1 MKGCFEHN
9 EKTKEH
15 IRKRLLKKSCIF
27 ALGITKT
34 KFHIVMNKF
43 HKLGLVVM
51 AVVVMCGYSLRVS
64 AQQLKAENIDAVVKA
79 MTLEEKCHMVLGRG
93 MHFNDDAKFP
103 GTAGSTFSVDRLGI
117 PETYCAD
124 SQQGLRMSATRAWD
138 HNDYYPTDFVASMTL
153 ASTWDRE
160 AAFKVGQ
167 GIGNEVREFGLDWIL
182 SPAMNLIRN
191 PLCGRNHE
199 YYSEDPYLSGT
210 IAAGYVNG
218 VQSEGTAACPK
229 HFVANNQETNRN
241 NNISQVSQRALREIY
256 LKAFELMVKESNPW
270 TIMTS
275 YNKLNGP
282 YAVQN
287 YELLTT
293 IVRDEWGWKGMY
305 VSDWNAGDDAVAAML
320 AGNDMLQ
327 PGQDKQYQAILEAAK
342 NGKLPMEVLDANV
355 KRILEYV
362 IKTHNFK
369 NYKYSNEPD
378 LKAHAQTVR
387 EVGADGIVLLKN
399 SGILPLTGKRVALF
413 GCTSYDW
420 ISGGSGF
427 GGTSVG
433 HYTVSIIEGM
443 RSAGYEVY
451 KPLIATYTKHLAAEE
466 KRLFPNGRPPFSL
479 MPPARADEKQFT
491 SEELNAAI
499 EGSDV
504 AIISLG
510 RKSGEA
516 ADRSESDFY
525 LKEGEAQLIKAVSE
539 AYHAKGKQVVVLLD
553 ICSPIDVAS
562 WQDQVDA
569 LVCTWQG
576 GQESGFS
583 VADVLSGKV
592 NPSGKLPM
600 TFQIKYGDAYA
611 DKNFPANVDDK
622 TLGAM
627 FMWGYNKDQAP
638 KERQP
643 QANID
648 YTNYEEDIYVG
659 YRYFDSFGKPVA
671 YPFGFGLSYTTFAYE
686 NMSVSEANGV
696 YTVKI
701 DVKNTGKCAGRNVVE
716 LFVAAPNSK
725 KLNKPEKELRNYAK
739 TKCLKPGETE
749 TVAMQVKTEDLAS
762 FNEKASAWKTDAGL
776 YTFMICS
783 SASDVEA
790 QATAKVKAWTK
801 KVHNVMQPNVKLN
814 LLKR

>member
-1 MKGCFEHN
+1 
-9 EKTKEH
+9 
-15 IRKRLLKKSCIF
+15 
-27 ALGITKT
+27 
-34 KFHIVMNKF
+34 MN
-43 HKLGLVVM
+43 
-51 AVVVMCGYSLRVS
+51 
-64 AQQLKAENIDAVVKA
+64 
-79 MTLEEKCHMVLGRG
+79 
-93 MHFNDDAKFP
+93 
-103 GTAGSTFSVDRLGI
+103 
-117 PETYCAD
+117 
-124 SQQGLRMSATRAWD
+124 ATRAWD

-210 IAAGYVNG
+210 IAAGYVRG

-256 LKAFELMVKESNPW
+256 LKAFEIMVKESDPW

-287 YELLTT
+287 RELLTT
-293 IVRDEWGWKGMY
+293 IVRDEWGWKGMF

-327 PGQDKQYQAILEAAK
+327 PGQDKQYQAIFEAAK
-342 NGKLPMEVLDANV
+342 SGKLPMEVLDANV

-369 NYKYSNEPD
+369 GYKYNNEPD

-387 EVGADGIVLLKN
+387 QVGADGIVLLKN
-399 SGILPLTGKRVALF
+399 SGILPLMGKRVALF

-433 HYTVSIIEGM
+433 HYTVSLVEGM

-451 KPLIATYTKHLAAEE
+451 KPLIRAYTQHIAAEE

-491 SEELNAAI
+491 ADELNAAI

-516 ADRSESDFY
+516 ADRSEADFY
-525 LKEGEAQLIKAVSE
+525 LKEGEAKLIKAVSE
-539 AYHAKGKQVVVLLD
+539 AYHAKGKQVIVLLD

-562 WQDQVDA
+562 WQNQVDA

-576 GQESGFS
+576 GQESGFA

-638 KERQP
+638 KERKP

-686 NMSVSEANGV
+686 NMCVSEENGI
-696 YTVKI
+696 YTIKV
-701 DVKNTGKCAGRNVVE
+701 DVKNTGKKAGRNVVE

-739 TKCLKPGETE
+739 TRELQPGQTE
-749 TVAMQVKTEDLAS
+749 TVTMQVKVEDLAS
-762 FNEKASAWKTDAGL
+762 FYEKASAWKTDAGR
-776 YTFMICS
+776 YTFLICS
-783 SASDVEA
+783 SANDIE
-790 QATAKVKAWTK
+790 AKVSANVKGWTK
-801 KVHNVMQPNVKLN
+801 KVNNVMKPNVKLN

>member
-1 MKGCFEHN
+1 M
-9 EKTKEH
+9 
-15 IRKRLLKKSCIF
+15 
-27 ALGITKT
+27 
-34 KFHIVMNKF
+34 
-43 HKLGLVVM
+43 
-51 AVVVMCGYSLRVS
+51 
-64 AQQLKAENIDAVVKA
+64 
-79 MTLEEKCHMVLGRG
+79 
-93 MHFNDDAKFP
+93 
-103 GTAGSTFSVDRLGI
+103 
-117 PETYCAD
+117 
-124 SQQGLRMSATRAWD
+124 
-138 HNDYYPTDFVASMTL
+138 
-153 ASTWDRE
+153 
-160 AAFKVGQ
+160 
-167 GIGNEVREFGLDWIL
+167 
-182 SPAMNLIRN
+182 
-191 PLCGRNHE
+191 
-199 YYSEDPYLSGT
+199 
-210 IAAGYVNG
+210 
-218 VQSEGTAACPK
+218 
-229 HFVANNQETNRN
+229 ANNQETNRN

-256 LKAFELMVKESNPW
+256 LKAFEIMVKESDPW

-287 YELLTT
+287 HELLTT

-327 PGQDKQYQAILEAAK
+327 PGQPKQYEAILAAAK
-342 NGKLPMEVLDANV
+342 SGALPMEVLDANV

-362 IKTHNFK
+362 VKTNSFK
-369 NYKYSNEPD
+369 GYKYSNEPN
-378 LKAHAQTVR
+378 LKAHAQVVR

-433 HYTVSIIEGM
+433 HYTVSLVEGL
-443 RSAGYEVY
+443 RSVGYEVY
-451 KPLIATYTKHLAAEE
+451 KPLIATYTQHLAAEE
-466 KRLFPNGRPPFSL
+466 KRLFPDGRPPFSL
-479 MPPARADEKQFT
+479 LPPARADEKQFT
-491 SEELNAAI
+491 ADELNAAV
-499 EGSDV
+499 EGSNV

-516 ADRSESDFY
+516 ADRSEVDFY
-525 LKEGEAQLIKAVSE
+525 LKEGEKQLIKAVSE
-539 AYHAKGKQVVVLLD
+539 AYHAKGKKVVVLLD

-576 GQESGFS
+576 GQESGFA
-583 VADVLSGKV
+583 VADVLSGRV

-627 FMWGYNKDQAP
+627 FMWGYDKDKAP
-638 KERQP
+638 KERKP
-643 QANID
+643 EANID
-648 YTNYEEDIYVG
+648 FTNYEEDIYVG
-659 YRYFDSFGKPVA
+659 YRYFDSFNKPVA
-671 YPFGFGLSYTTFAYE
+671 YPFGYGLSYTTFAY
-686 NMSVSEANGV
+686 SDATATVDGDLITV
-696 YTVKI
+696 TVK
-701 DVKNTGKCAGRNVVE
+701 VTNTGTRPGRNVVE

-739 TKCLKPGETE
+739 TRLLGTGQTE
-749 TVAMQVKTEDLAS
+749 TITMTVKAEDLAS
-762 FNEKASAWKTDAGL
+762 FNEKASAWKTDAGV
-776 YTFMICS
+776 YTFLICS
-783 SASDVEA
+783 SANDVEA
-790 QATAKVKAWTK
+790 TATAKVKAWTK
-801 KVHNVMQPNVKLN
+801 KVNNVMKPNVKLN

>member
-1 MKGCFEHN
+1 MKSN
-9 EKTKEH
+9 YS
-15 IRKRLLKKSCIF
+15 IRINS
-27 ALGITKT
+27 
-34 KFHIVMNKF
+34 
-43 HKLGLVVM
+43 VVV
-51 AVVVMCGYSLRVS
+51 AVVAMCSYSIS
-64 AQQLKAENIDAVVKA
+64 AFAQQLKAENIDEVIKA
-79 MTLEEKCHMVLGRG
+79 MTLEEKCHLVLGCG
-93 MHFNDDAKFP
+93 MHFNDEAKFP
-103 GTAGSTFSVDRLGI
+103 GTAGSTFGVARLGI

-124 SQQGLRMSATRAWD
+124 SQQGLRMNAKRDWD
-138 HNDYYPTDFVASMTL
+138 HRDYYPTDFVASMTL

-167 GIGNEVREFGLDWIL
+167 GIGNEVKEFGLDWIL

-256 LKAFELMVKESNPW
+256 LKAFEIMIKESNPW

-282 YAVQN
+282 YALQN
-287 YELLTT
+287 HELLTT

-305 VSDWNAGDDAVAAML
+305 VSDWNAGDDAVAAMK

-327 PGQDKQYQAILEAAK
+327 PGQDKQYQAILAAAK
-342 NGKLPMEVLDANV
+342 SGELSMDILNANV

-362 IKTHNFK
+362 VKTHNFK
-369 NYKYSNEPD
+369 GYNYQNTPD
-378 LKAHAQTVR
+378 LKAHAQVVR

-399 SGILPLTGKRVALF
+399 NGVLPLTSDITPQKRIALF

-433 HYTVSIIEGM
+433 HYTVSLIEGM

-451 KPLIATYTKHLAAEE
+451 KPLIALYTKHLADEE

-479 MPPARADEKQFT
+479 MPPARAEEKLFT
-491 SEELNAAI
+491 ADELNAAS

-504 AIISLG
+504 AIISIG

-516 ADRSESDFY
+516 ADRPESDFY
-525 LKEGEAQLIKAVSE
+525 LKEYEEMLIKAVSE
-539 AYHAKGKQVVVLLD
+539 AYHAKGKKVVVLLD

-562 WQDQVDA
+562 WQDQIDA

-627 FMWGYNKDQAP
+627 FMWGYNKDKAP
-638 KERQP
+638 KERKP

-671 YPFGFGLSYTTFAYE
+671 YPFGFGLSYTTFEYDDLE
-686 NMSVSEANGV
+686 VEEENGV
-696 YTVKI
+696 YTVKV
-701 DVKNTGKCAGRNVVE
+701 DVKNTGKRAGRNVVE

-725 KLNKPEKELRNYAK
+725 KANKPEKELRNYAK
-739 TKCLKPGETE
+739 TRLLQPGEKE
-749 TVAMQVKTEDLAS
+749 TITMKVSAEDLAS
-762 FNEKASAWKTDAGL
+762 FNEKASAWKTDAGV

-783 SASDVEA
+783 SANDVEA
-790 QATAKVKAWTK
+790 KATAKVKAWTK
-801 KVHNVMQPNVKLN
+801 KVNNVMKPNVKLN
-814 LLKR
+814 VLKR

>member
-1 MKGCFEHN
+1 M
-9 EKTKEH
+9 
-15 IRKRLLKKSCIF
+15 R
-27 ALGITKT
+27 
-34 KFHIVMNKF
+34 
-43 HKLGLVVM
+43 
-51 AVVVMCGYSLRVS
+51 
-64 AQQLKAENIDAVVKA
+64 
-79 MTLEEKCHMVLGRG
+79 
-93 MHFNDDAKFP
+93 
-103 GTAGSTFSVDRLGI
+103 
-117 PETYCAD
+117 
-124 SQQGLRMSATRAWD
+124 
-138 HNDYYPTDFVASMTL
+138 
-153 ASTWDRE
+153 
-160 AAFKVGQ
+160 
-167 GIGNEVREFGLDWIL
+167 
-182 SPAMNLIRN
+182 
-191 PLCGRNHE
+191 
-199 YYSEDPYLSGT
+199 
-210 IAAGYVNG
+210 G

-256 LKAFELMVKESNPW
+256 LKAFEIMVKESDPW

-327 PGQDKQYQAILEAAK
+327 PGQDKQYEAILAAAK
-342 NGKLPMEVLDANV
+342 NGTLPMEVLDANV

-369 NYKYSNEPD
+369 GYKYSNEPD

-399 SGILPLTGKRVALF
+399 SGILPLAGKRVALF

-433 HYTVSIIEGM
+433 HYTVSLVEGM

-451 KPLIATYTKHLAAEE
+451 KPLIGIYTQHIAAEE

-479 MPPARADEKQFT
+479 MPPARAEEKQFT
-491 SEELNAAI
+491 ADELNAAI

-525 LKEGEAQLIKAVSE
+525 LKEGETQLIKAVSE
-539 AYHAKGKQVVVLLD
+539 AYHAKGKQVIVLLD

-562 WQDQVDA
+562 WQDQIDA

-583 VADVLSGKV
+583 VADVLSGQV

-638 KERQP
+638 KERKP
-643 QANID
+643 EANID
-648 YTNYEEDIYVG
+648 FTNYEEDIYVG

-671 YPFGFGLSYTTFAYE
+671 YPFGFGLSYTTFAYN
-686 NMSVSEANGV
+686 NMSVSETDGV
-696 YTVKI
+696 FTVKV
-701 DVKNTGKCAGRNVVE
+701 DVKNTGARAGRNVVE

-725 KLNKPEKELRNYAK
+725 KMNKPEKELRNYAK
-739 TKCLKPGETE
+739 TKLLQPGEEE
-749 TVAMQVKTEDLAS
+749 TVTMTVKTSDLAS
-762 FNEKASAWKTDAGL
+762 FNEKASAWKTDAGV

-783 SASDVEA
+783 SANTVESK
-790 QATAKVKAWTK
+790 ATAKVKTWTK
-801 KVHNVMQPNVKLN
+801 KVNNVMKPNVKLN

>member
-1 MKGCFEHN
+1 MKYSIH
-9 EKTKEH
+9 
-15 IRKRLLKKSCIF
+15 
-27 ALGITKT
+27 
-34 KFHIVMNKF
+34 KFS
-43 HKLGLVVM
+43 VVFM
-51 AVVVMCGYSLRVS
+51 AVATLCGYSLSSS
-64 AQQLKAENIDAVVKA
+64 AQQLRAESIDEVLNA
-79 MTLEEKCHMVLGRG
+79 MTLEEKCHLVLGCG
-93 MHFNDDAKFP
+93 MHFNDEAKFP
-103 GTAGSTFSVDRLGI
+103 GTAGSTFGVARLGI

-124 SQQGLRMSATRAWD
+124 SQQGLRMNAKRDWD

-210 IAAGYVNG
+210 IGAGYVKG

-241 NNISQVSQRALREIY
+241 NNISQVSQRALRELY
-256 LKAFELMVKESNPW
+256 LKAFEIMVKESDPW

-287 YELLTT
+287 RELLTT

-342 NGKLPMEVLDANV
+342 NGKLPMEVLNANV

-362 IKTHNFK
+362 VKTHNFK
-369 NYKYSNEPD
+369 KAGHSCDKPCCVPMCSAEN

-433 HYTVSIIEGM
+433 HYTVSLVEGL

-451 KPLIATYTKHLAAEE
+451 KPLIRTYTQHLAAEE

-479 MPPARADEKQFT
+479 LPPARADEKQFT
-491 SEELNAAI
+491 AEELNAAI

-516 ADRSESDFY
+516 ADRSEADFY

-553 ICSPIDVAS
+553 ICSPMDVAS
-562 WQDQVDA
+562 WQDQIDA

-611 DKNFPANVDDK
+611 DQFFPSNVDDK

-638 KERQP
+638 KERKP

-671 YPFGFGLSYTTFAYE
+671 YPFGFGLSYTTFEYDDME
-686 NMSVSEANGV
+686 VEEEDGV
-696 YTVKI
+696 YTVKVE
-701 DVKNTGKCAGRNVVE
+701 VKNTGKRAGRNVVE
-716 LFVAAPNSK
+716 LFVAAPDSK
-725 KLNKPEKELRNYAK
+725 KKNKPEKELRNYAK
-739 TKCLKPGETE
+739 TKLLQPGEEE
-749 TVAMQVKTEDLAS
+749 TITMKVSTEDLAS
-762 FNEKASAWKTDAGL
+762 FNEKASAWKTDAGT

-783 SASDVEA
+783 SVNDVEA
-790 QATAKVKAWTK
+790 KATAKVKGWTK
-801 KVHNVMQPNVKLN
+801 KVHNVMKPNVKLN

>member
-1 MKGCFEHN
+1 M
-9 EKTKEH
+9 
-15 IRKRLLKKSCIF
+15 R
-27 ALGITKT
+27 
-34 KFHIVMNKF
+34 
-43 HKLGLVVM
+43 
-51 AVVVMCGYSLRVS
+51 
-64 AQQLKAENIDAVVKA
+64 
-79 MTLEEKCHMVLGRG
+79 
-93 MHFNDDAKFP
+93 
-103 GTAGSTFSVDRLGI
+103 
-117 PETYCAD
+117 
-124 SQQGLRMSATRAWD
+124 
-138 HNDYYPTDFVASMTL
+138 
-153 ASTWDRE
+153 
-160 AAFKVGQ
+160 
-167 GIGNEVREFGLDWIL
+167 
-182 SPAMNLIRN
+182 
-191 PLCGRNHE
+191 
-199 YYSEDPYLSGT
+199 
-210 IAAGYVNG
+210 G

-256 LKAFELMVKESNPW
+256 LKAFEIMVKESDPW

-327 PGQDKQYQAILEAAK
+327 PGQDKQYEAILAAAK
-342 NGKLPMEVLDANV
+342 NGTLPMEVLDANV

-362 IKTHNFK
+362 IKTHTFK
-369 NYKYSNEPD
+369 NVEIEKCNNVKMCSAED
-378 LKAHAQTVR
+378 LKAHAQVVR

-433 HYTVSIIEGM
+433 HYTVSLIEGM
-443 RSAGYEVY
+443 RAAGYEVY
-451 KPLIATYTKHLAAEE
+451 KPLITTYTQHLAAEE

-491 SEELNAAI
+491 ADELNAAI
-499 EGSDV
+499 DGSDV

-539 AYHAKGKQVVVLLD
+539 AYHAKGKQVIVLLD

-562 WQDQVDA
+562 WQDQIDA

-627 FMWGYNKDQAP
+627 FMWGYNKDAAP
-638 KERQP
+638 KERKP
-643 QANID
+643 EANID
-648 YTNYEEDIYVG
+648 FTNYEEDIYVG
-659 YRYFDSFGKPVA
+659 YRYYDSFGKPVA

-696 YTVKI
+696 FTVKV
-701 DVKNTGKCAGRNVVE
+701 DVKNTGAKAGRNVVE

-739 TKCLKPGETE
+739 TRLLQPGQTE
-749 TVAMQVKTEDLAS
+749 TVTMQVTTEDLAS
-762 FNEKASAWKTDAGL
+762 FNEKASAWKTDAGVYSFL
-776 YTFMICS
+776 ICS
-783 SASDVEA
+783 SANSVEA
-790 QATAKVKAWTK
+790 TATAKVKAWTR
-801 KVHNVMQPNVKLN
+801 KVNNVMKPNVKLN
-814 LLKR
+814 LLHR

>member
-1 MKGCFEHN
+1 MK
-9 EKTKEH
+9 KT
-15 IRKRLLKKSCIF
+15 
-27 ALGITKT
+27 
-34 KFHIVMNKF
+34 IVICGF
-43 HKLGLVVM
+43 VVAASWGYAQPKLN
-51 AVVVMCGYSLRVS
+51 AN
-64 AQQLKAENIDAVVKA
+64 NIDEVVNA
-79 MTLEEKCHMVLGRG
+79 MTLEEKCHLVLGCG

-103 GTAGSTFSVDRLGI
+103 GTAGSTFTIDRLGV

-124 SQQGLRMSATRAWD
+124 SQQGLRMDSKRQWD
-138 HNDYYPTDFVASMTL
+138 HRDYYPTDFVASMTL

-218 VQSEGTAACPK
+218 VQSKGTAACPK

-256 LKAFELMVKESNPW
+256 LKAFEIMVKESNPW

-287 YELLTT
+287 HELLTT

-305 VSDWNAGDDAVAAML
+305 VSDWNAGDDAVAAMK

-327 PGQDKQYQAILEAAK
+327 PGQDKQYQAILAAAK
-342 NGKLPMEVLDANV
+342 DGSLSMDILNANV

-362 IKTHNFK
+362 VKTHNFK
-369 NYKYSNEPD
+369 GYKATSNPD
-378 LKAHAQTVR
+378 LKAHAQVVR

-399 SGILPLTGKRVALF
+399 NGILPLTGKKVALF

-433 HYTVSIIEGM
+433 HYTVSLIEGM

-451 KPLIATYTKHLAAEE
+451 KPLISLYTKHIADEE
-466 KRLFPNGRPPFSL
+466 KRLFPEGRPAFSL
-479 MPPARADEKQFT
+479 LPPARAEEKLFTADEL
-491 SEELNAAI
+491 SAAI
-499 EGSDV
+499 NGSDV
-504 AIISLG
+504 AIITLG

-516 ADRSESDFY
+516 ADRSEADFY
-525 LKEGEAQLIKAVSE
+525 LKEGETQLIKAVSE
-539 AYHAKGKQVVVLLD
+539 AYHAKGKKVIALLD

-562 WQDQVDA
+562 WQEQVDA

-622 TLGAM
+622 TMGAM
-627 FMWGYNKDQAP
+627 FMWGRNKDDN
-638 KERQP
+638 KNREP

-671 YPFGFGLSYTTFAYE
+671 YPFGFGLSYTTFAYD
-686 NMSVSEANGV
+686 NMTCSVNGDII
-696 YTVKI
+696 TVKV
-701 DVKNTGKCAGRNVVE
+701 DVKNTGSRAGRNVVE

-739 TKCLKPGETE
+739 TRLLQPGQTE
-749 TVAMQVKTEDLAS
+749 TVIMTVATENLAS
-762 FNEKASAWKTDAGL
+762 FNEKASAWKTDAGV

-783 SASDVEA
+783 SANDVEA
-790 QATAKVKAWTK
+790 KATAKVKAWTK
-801 KVHNVMQPNVKLN
+801 KVNNVMKPNVKLN
-814 LLKR
+814 LLRR

>member
-1 MKGCFEHN
+1 MKKMMTLAVIFLMSMAAN
-9 EKTKEH
+9 AQ
-15 IRKRLLKKSCIF
+15 LLK
-27 ALGITKT
+27 AG
-34 KFHIVMNKF
+34 
-43 HKLGLVVM
+43 
-51 AVVVMCGYSLRVS
+51 
-64 AQQLKAENIDAVVKA
+64 NIDEVVNA
-79 MTLEEKCHMVLGRG
+79 MTLEEKCHLVLGCG
-93 MHFNDDAKFP
+93 MHFNDEAKFP
-103 GTAGSTFSVDRLGI
+103 GTAGSTFGIARLGI

-124 SQQGLRMSATRAWD
+124 SQQGLRMDSKRAWD

-160 AAFKVGQ
+160 AAYKVGK

-182 SPAMNLIRN
+182 SPSMNLIRN
-191 PLCGRNHE
+191 VLCGRNHE

-229 HFVANNQETNRN
+229 HFIANNQETNRN
-241 NNISQVSQRALREIY
+241 NNISQISQRALREIY
-256 LKAFELMVKESNPW
+256 LKAFEIMIKESNPW

-287 YELLTT
+287 HELLTT

-305 VSDWNAGDDAVAAML
+305 VSDWNAGDDAVAAMK

-327 PGQDKQYQAILEAAK
+327 PGQDKQFQAILAAAK
-342 NGKLPMEVLDANV
+342 SGELSMDVLNANV

-362 IKTHNFK
+362 VKTHNFK
-369 NYKYSNEPD
+369 GYKATNNPN
-378 LKAHAQTVR
+378 LKAHAQVVR

-399 SGILPLTGKRVALF
+399 ERVLPLGNLSPLTSHPSPLKVALF

-427 GGTSVG
+427 GGMSLG
-433 HYTVSIIEGM
+433 HYTVSLIEGL

-451 KPLIATYTKHLAAEE
+451 KPLISLYTKHIADEE
-466 KRLFPNGRPPFSL
+466 KRLFPNGRPQFSL
-479 MPPARADEKQFT
+479 LPPARAEEKQFT
-491 SEELNAAI
+491 AEEMDAAI
-499 EGSDV
+499 AGSDV

-516 ADRSESDFY
+516 ADRPESDFY
-525 LKEGEAQLIKAVSE
+525 LKDGEKQLIKAVSE
-539 AYHAKGKQVVVLLD
+539 AYHAKGKKVVVLLD

-562 WQDQVDA
+562 WQNQVDA

-600 TFQIKYGDAYA
+600 TFAIKYGDAYA

-622 TLGAM
+622 TMGAM
-627 FMWGYNKDQAP
+627 FMWGRNKEDA
-638 KERQP
+638 KKREP

-671 YPFGFGLSYTTFAYE
+671 YPFGYGLSYTTFGYE
-686 NMSVSEANGV
+686 NLSCSVDGDV
-696 YTVKI
+696 ITVKV
-701 DVKNTGKCAGRNVVE
+701 DVKNTGKKAGRNVVE

-725 KLNKPEKELRNYAK
+725 KMNKPEKELRNYAK
-739 TKCLKPGETE
+739 TKLLQPGQTE
-749 TVAMQVKTEDLAS
+749 TVTMQVKTEDLAS
-762 FNEKASAWKTDAGL
+762 FNEKASAWKTDAGV

-783 SASDVEA
+783 SANDVEA
-790 QATAKVKAWTK
+790 KATAKVKAWTK
-801 KVHNVMQPNVKLN
+801 KVNNVMKPNVKLN
-814 LLKR
+814 LLHR

>member
-1 MKGCFEHN
+1 MKN
-9 EKTKEH
+9 S
-15 IRKRLLKKSCIF
+15 ILKI
-27 ALGITKT
+27 
-34 KFHIVMNKF
+34 N
-43 HKLGLVVM
+43 LVVV
-51 AVVVMCGYSLRVS
+51 AVVALSGHSLRLS
-64 AQQLKAENIDAVVKA
+64 AQQLRADNIDEVLSA
-79 MTLEEKCHMVLGRG
+79 MTLEEKCHLVLGCG
-93 MHFNDDAKFP
+93 MHFNDEAKFP
-103 GTAGSTFSVDRLGI
+103 GTAGSTFSIARLGI

-124 SQQGLRMSATRAWD
+124 SQQGLRMQDHRNWD
-138 HNDYYPTDFVASMTL
+138 HRDYYPTDFVASMTL

-182 SPAMNLIRN
+182 SPSMNLIRN
-191 PLCGRNHE
+191 ALCGRNHE

-210 IAAGYVNG
+210 IAAGYVRG

-229 HFVANNQETNRN
+229 HFIANNQETNRN
-241 NNISQVSQRALREIY
+241 SNISQMSQRALREIY
-256 LKAFELMVKESNPW
+256 LKAFEIAVKEGEPW

-282 YAVQN
+282 YTLQN
-287 YELLTT
+287 RDLLTT

-305 VSDWNAGDDAVAAML
+305 VSDWNAGDNAVAAMQ

-327 PGQDKQYQAILEAAK
+327 PGNDKQYQAILEAAK
-342 NGKLPMEVLDANV
+342 SGELSVEVLNANV
-355 KRILEYV
+355 KRILEYIV
-362 IKTHNFK
+362 KTHNFK
-369 NYKYSNEPD
+369 GYQYSNEPD
-378 LKAHAQTVR
+378 LKAHAQVVR
-387 EVGADGIVLLKN
+387 EVGADGIVLLSN
-399 SGILPLTGKRVALF
+399 NGILPLTGKRVALF

-427 GGTSVG
+427 GGTTVG
-433 HYTVSIIEGM
+433 HYTVSLVEGL

-451 KPLIATYTKHLAAEE
+451 KPLISTYLKHIADEE
-466 KRLFPNGRPPFSL
+466 KRLFPNGRPAFSL
-479 MPPARADEKQFT
+479 MPPARAEEKSFT
-491 SEELNAAI
+491 AEEMTAAI

-516 ADRSESDFY
+516 ADRNATDFY
-525 LKEGEAQLIKAVSE
+525 LKEGEKALIKQVSE
-539 AYHAKGKQVVVLLD
+539 AYHAKGKKVVVLLD

-562 WQDQVDA
+562 WQGQIDA

-600 TFQIKYGDAYA
+600 TFQINYGDAYA
-611 DKNFPANVDDK
+611 DKNFPSEVDDK

-627 FMWGYNKDQAP
+627 FMWGYNKDQAQ
-638 KERQP
+638 KERKP

-648 YTNYEEDIYVG
+648 FTNYEEDIYVG

-671 YPFGFGLSYTTFAYE
+671 YPFGYGLSYTTFGYSDAAVKVE
-686 NMSVSEANGV
+686 GDT
-696 YTVKI
+696 YTVS
-701 DVKNTGKCAGRNVVE
+701 VKVTNKGDHAGRNVVE

-725 KLNKPEKELRNYAK
+725 KLNKPAKELRNYVK
-739 TKCLKPGETE
+739 TRLLQPGESEVVT
-749 TVAMQVKTEDLAS
+749 MQLKTQDMAS
-762 FNEKASAWKTDAGL
+762 FNEKASAWKTDAGRYDFL
-776 YTFMICS
+776 ICS

-790 QATAKVKAWTK
+790 KVSANVKAWTQ
-801 KVHNVMQPNVKLN
+801 KVHNVLQPNVKLN

>member
-1 MKGCFEHN
+1 MK
-9 EKTKEH
+9 KT
-15 IRKRLLKKSCIF
+15 ILSLGFIVA
-27 ALGITKT
+27 AL
-34 KFHIVMNKF
+34 
-43 HKLGLVVM
+43 
-51 AVVVMCGYSLRVS
+51 CGY
-64 AQQLKAENIDAVVKA
+64 AQPKLNANNIDEVVNA
-79 MTLEEKCHMVLGRG
+79 MTLEEKCHLVLGCG
-93 MHFNDDAKFP
+93 MHFNDEAKFP
-103 GTAGSTFSVDRLGI
+103 GTAGSTFGIARLGI

-124 SQQGLRMSATRAWD
+124 SQQGLRMDSKRAWD
-138 HNDYYPTDFVASMTL
+138 HHDYFPTDFVASMTL

-167 GIGNEVREFGLDWIL
+167 GIGNEVKEFGLDWIL

-229 HFVANNQETNRN
+229 HFIANNQETNRN
-241 NNISQVSQRALREIY
+241 NNISQMSQRALREIY
-256 LKAFELMVKESNPW
+256 LKAFEIMVKESNPW

-282 YAVQN
+282 YALQN
-287 YELLTT
+287 RELLTT

-305 VSDWNAGDDAVAAML
+305 VSDWNAGDDAVAAMK

-327 PGQDKQYQAILEAAK
+327 PGQDKQYQAILAAAK
-342 NGKLPMEVLDANV
+342 SGELSMDILNANV

-362 IKTHNFK
+362 VKTYSFK
-369 NYKYSNEPD
+369 ELGSKELRSKELMCPAEN
-378 LKAHAQTVR
+378 LKAHAQVVR

-399 SGILPLTGKRVALF
+399 SGILPLAGKKVALF

-433 HYTVSIIEGM
+433 HYTVSLIEGM

-451 KPLIATYTKHLAAEE
+451 KPLIDTYTKHLAAEE
-466 KRLFPNGRPPFSL
+466 KRLFPEGRPPFSL
-479 MPPARADEKQFT
+479 LPPARADEKQFT
-491 SEELNAAI
+491 ADELNAAI

-516 ADRSESDFY
+516 ADRSETDFY
-525 LKEGEAQLIKAVSE
+525 LKEGEKQLIKAVSD
-539 AYHAKGKQVVVLLD
+539 AYHAKGKQVIVLLD

-562 WQDQVDA
+562 WQDQIDA

-611 DKNFPANVDDK
+611 DKFFPANVDDK

-627 FMWGYNKDQAP
+627 FMWGYNKDKAP
-638 KERQP
+638 KDRQP

-686 NMSVSEANGV
+686 NLTCTVDGDLV
-696 YTVKI
+696 TVKI

-725 KLNKPEKELRNYAK
+725 KANKPEKELRNYAK
-739 TKCLKPGETE
+739 TRLLKPGETE
-749 TVAMQVKTEDLAS
+749 TVTMTVKTHDLAS
-762 FNEKASAWKTDAGL
+762 FNEKASAWKTDAGT

-783 SASDVEA
+783 SANDVEA
-790 QATAKVKAWTK
+790 KTTAKVKGWTK
-801 KVHNVMQPNVKLN
+801 KVNNVMKPNVKLN
-814 LLKR
+814 LLRRK

>member
-1 MKGCFEHN
+1 MFFYLPLQPNNKNSYIKMKYSIH
-9 EKTKEH
+9 
-15 IRKRLLKKSCIF
+15 
-27 ALGITKT
+27 
-34 KFHIVMNKF
+34 KFS
-43 HKLGLVVM
+43 VVFM
-51 AVVVMCGYSLRVS
+51 AVATLCGYSLSSS
-64 AQQLKAENIDAVVKA
+64 AQQLRAESIDEVLNA
-79 MTLEEKCHMVLGRG
+79 MTLEEKCHLVLGCG
-93 MHFNDDAKFP
+93 MHFNDEAKFP
-103 GTAGSTFSVDRLGI
+103 GTAGSTFGVARLGI

-124 SQQGLRMSATRAWD
+124 SQQGLRMNAKRDWD

-210 IAAGYVNG
+210 IGAGYVKG

-241 NNISQVSQRALREIY
+241 NNISQVSQRSLRELY
-256 LKAFELMVKESNPW
+256 LKAFEIMVKESDPW

-287 YELLTT
+287 RELLTT

-342 NGKLPMEVLDANV
+342 NGKLPMEVLNANV

-362 IKTHNFK
+362 VKTHNFK
-369 NYKYSNEPD
+369 KAGHSCDKPCCVPMCSAEN

-433 HYTVSIIEGM
+433 HYTVSLVEGL

-451 KPLIATYTKHLAAEE
+451 KPLIRTYTQHLAAEE

-479 MPPARADEKQFT
+479 LPPARADEKQFT
-491 SEELNAAI
+491 AEELNAAI

-516 ADRSESDFY
+516 ADRSEADFY

-553 ICSPIDVAS
+553 ICSPMDVAS
-562 WQDQVDA
+562 WQDQIDA

-611 DKNFPANVDDK
+611 DQFFPSNVDDK

-638 KERQP
+638 KERKP

-671 YPFGFGLSYTTFAYE
+671 YPFGFGLSYTTFEYDDME
-686 NMSVSEANGV
+686 VEEENGV
-696 YTVKI
+696 YTVKVE
-701 DVKNTGKCAGRNVVE
+701 VKNTGKRAGRNVVE
-716 LFVAAPNSK
+716 LFVAAPDSK
-725 KLNKPEKELRNYAK
+725 KMNKPEKELRNYAK
-739 TKCLKPGETE
+739 TRLLQPGEKE
-749 TVAMQVKTEDLAS
+749 TVTMKVSTEDLAS
-762 FNEKASAWKTDAGL
+762 FNEKASAWKTDAGT

-783 SASDVEA
+783 SVNDVEA
-790 QATAKVKAWTK
+790 KATAKVKGWSK
-801 KVHNVMQPNVKLN
+801 KVNNVMKPNVKLN

>member
-1 MKGCFEHN
+1 MKSNFS
-9 EKTKEH
+9 
-15 IRKRLLKKSCIF
+15 IRI
-27 ALGITKT
+27 
-34 KFHIVMNKF
+34 N
-43 HKLGLVVM
+43 LVVV
-51 AVVVMCGYSLRVS
+51 AVVTMCGYSIS
-64 AQQLKAENIDAVVKA
+64 AFAQQLKAENIDEVIKA
-79 MTLEEKCHMVLGRG
+79 MTLEEKCHLVLGCG
-93 MHFNDDAKFP
+93 MHFNDEAKFP
-103 GTAGSTFSVDRLGI
+103 GTAGSTFGVARLGI

-124 SQQGLRMSATRAWD
+124 SQQGLRMNAKRDWD
-138 HNDYYPTDFVASMTL
+138 HRDYYPTDFVASMTL

-167 GIGNEVREFGLDWIL
+167 GIGNEVKEFGLDWIL

-256 LKAFELMVKESNPW
+256 LKAFEIMIKESNPW

-282 YAVQN
+282 YALQN
-287 YELLTT
+287 HELLTT

-305 VSDWNAGDDAVAAML
+305 VSDWNAGDDAVAAMK

-327 PGQDKQYQAILEAAK
+327 PGQDKQYQAILASAK
-342 NGKLPMEVLDANV
+342 SGELSMDILNANV

-362 IKTHNFK
+362 VKTHNYK
-369 NYKYSNEPD
+369 GYKYNNAPD
-378 LKAHAQTVR
+378 LKAHAQVVR

-399 SGILPLTGKRVALF
+399 NGVLPLTSDITPQKRIALF

-433 HYTVSIIEGM
+433 HYTVSLIEGM

-451 KPLIATYTKHLAAEE
+451 KPLIALYTKHLADEE

-479 MPPARADEKQFT
+479 MPPARAEEKLFT
-491 SEELNAAI
+491 ADELNAAS

-504 AIISLG
+504 AIISIG

-516 ADRSESDFY
+516 ADRPESDFY
-525 LKEGEAQLIKAVSE
+525 LKEYEEMLIKAVSE
-539 AYHAKGKQVVVLLD
+539 AYHAKGKKVVVLLD

-562 WQDQVDA
+562 WQDQIDA

-600 TFQIKYGDAYA
+600 TFQIKYGDACA

-627 FMWGYNKDQAP
+627 FMWGYNKDKAP
-638 KERQP
+638 KERKP

-671 YPFGFGLSYTTFAYE
+671 YPFGFGLSYTTFDYDDLE
-686 NMSVSEANGV
+686 VEEENGV
-696 YTVKI
+696 YTVKV
-701 DVKNTGKCAGRNVVE
+701 DVKNTGKRAGRNVVE

-725 KLNKPEKELRNYAK
+725 KANKPEKELRNYAK
-739 TKCLKPGETE
+739 TRLLQPGEEE
-749 TVAMQVKTEDLAS
+749 TITMKVSAEELAS
-762 FNEKASAWKTDAGL
+762 FNEKASAWKTDAGV

-783 SASDVEA
+783 SANDVEA
-790 QATAKVKAWTK
+790 KATAKVKAWTK
-801 KVHNVMQPNVKLN
+801 KVNNVMKPNVKLN
-814 LLKR
+814 VLKR

>member
-1 MKGCFEHN
+1 MK
-9 EKTKEH
+9 T
-15 IRKRLLKKSCIF
+15 RYLVSLV
-27 ALGITKT
+27 IT
-34 KFHIVMNKF
+34 I
-43 HKLGLVVM
+43 
-51 AVVVMCGYSLRVS
+51 AAQCGYSLHVN
-64 AQQLKAENIDAVVKA
+64 AQQLNVNNIDDVVNA
-79 MTLEEKCHMVLGRG
+79 MTIEEKCHLVLGCG
-93 MHFNDDAKFP
+93 MHFNDEAKFP
-103 GTAGSTFSVDRLGI
+103 GTAGSTYAVPRLGI
-117 PETYCAD
+117 PATYCAD
-124 SQQGLRMSATRAWD
+124 SQQGLRMNANRDWD
-138 HNDYYPTDFVASMTL
+138 HHDYYPTDFVASMTL

-160 AAFKVGQ
+160 AAFKVGK

-210 IAAGYVNG
+210 IAAGYVRG

-229 HFVANNQETNRN
+229 HFIANNQETNRN
-241 NNISQVSQRALREIY
+241 SNISQVSQRALREIY
-256 LKAFELMVKESNPW
+256 LKAFEIMVKESDPW

-282 YAVQN
+282 YALQN
-287 YELLTT
+287 RDLLTT

-305 VSDWNAGDDAVAAML
+305 VSDWNAGDDAVAAMK

-327 PGQDKQYQAILEAAK
+327 PGQDKQYQAILDAAK
-342 NGKLPMEVLDANV
+342 SGKLSMDILNANV
-355 KRILEYV
+355 KRILEYIV
-362 IKTHNFK
+362 KTHNFK
-369 NYKYSNEPD
+369 GYQYGNEPN
-378 LKAHAQTVR
+378 LKAHAQIVR

-399 SGILPLTGKRVALF
+399 NGILPLTGKRVALF

-433 HYTVSIIEGM
+433 HYTVSLIEGM

-451 KPLIATYTKHLAAEE
+451 KPLISIYKQHIASEE
-466 KRLFPNGRPPFSL
+466 KRLFPNGRPPFSIT
-479 MPPARADEKQFT
+479 PPARAEEKAFT
-491 SEELNAAI
+491 AEETNDAI
-499 EGSDV
+499 DGSDV

-516 ADRSESDFY
+516 ADRSEADFY
-525 LKEGEAQLIKAVSE
+525 LKEGESQLIKTVSE
-539 AYHAKGKQVVVLLD
+539 AYHAKGKKVIVLLD

-562 WQDQVDA
+562 WQDQIDA

-627 FMWGYNKDQAP
+627 FMWGYDKDKAP
-638 KERQP
+638 EERNP
-643 QANID
+643 EANID

-659 YRYFDSFGKPVA
+659 YRYFDSFGKNVA
-671 YPFGFGLSYTTFAYE
+671 YPFGFGLSYTTFSYD
-686 NMSVSEANGV
+686 NMNVSEAGGV
-696 YTVKI
+696 YTVKV
-701 DVKNTGKCAGRNVVE
+701 DVKNTGSRAGRNVVE

-739 TKCLKPGETE
+739 TKNLKPGETE
-749 TVAMQVKTEDLAS
+749 TITMQVKTEDLAS
-762 FNEKASAWKTDAGL
+762 FNEKASAWKTDAGD

-783 SASDVEA
+783 SANDIEA
-790 QATAKVKAWTK
+790 KATAKVKPWTK

>member
-1 MKGCFEHN
+1 MKLNQTIMKCVAVAMMGGC
-9 EKTKEH
+9 
-15 IRKRLLKKSCIF
+15 
-27 ALGITKT
+27 
-34 KFHIVMNKF
+34 
-43 HKLGLVVM
+43 
-51 AVVVMCGYSLRVS
+51 SLCAS
-64 AQQLKAENIDAVVKA
+64 GQQLTAGSIDEVVGA
-79 MTLEEKCHMVLGRG
+79 MTLEEKCHIVLGRG
-93 MHFNDDAKFP
+93 MHYNDDDKFP
-103 GTAGSTFSVDRLGI
+103 GTAGSTFPVVRLGI

-124 SQQGLRMSATRAWD
+124 SQQGLRMNATRAWD
-138 HNDYYPTDFVASMTL
+138 HRDYYPTDFVASMTL

-210 IAAGYVNG
+210 IAAGYVRG

-256 LKAFELMVKESNPW
+256 LKAFEIMVKESDPW
-270 TIMTS
+270 SIMTS

-287 YELLTT
+287 CELLTT
-293 IVRDEWGWKGMY
+293 IVRDEWGWNGMY
-305 VSDWNAGDDAVAAML
+305 VSDWNAGDDAVAAMK

-327 PGQDKQYQAILEAAK
+327 PGQDKQYEAILAAAK
-342 NGKLPMEVLDANV
+342 SGELSMDILNANV

-362 IKTHNFK
+362 VKTHNFK
-369 NYKYSNEPD
+369 GYKAGNNPD
-378 LKAHAQTVR
+378 LKAHAQVVR
-387 EVGADGIVLLKN
+387 EVGADGIVLLRN
-399 SGILPLTGKRVALF
+399 NGILPLTGKRIALF

-427 GGTSVG
+427 GGTSIG
-433 HYTVSIIEGM
+433 HYTVSLIEGM

-451 KPLIATYTKHLAAEE
+451 KPLIATYTKHIADEE
-466 KRLFPNGRPPFSL
+466 KRLFPEGRPPFSL
-479 MPPARADEKQFT
+479 LPPARADEKQFT
-491 SEELNAAI
+491 ADELDAAI
-499 EGSDV
+499 AASDV

-516 ADRSESDFY
+516 ADRSEADFY
-525 LKEGEAQLIKAVSE
+525 LKEGEQQLIKAVSE
-539 AYHAKGKQVVVLLD
+539 AYHAKGKKVVVLLD

-562 WQDQVDA
+562 WQNQVDA
-569 LVCTWQG
+569 VVCTWQG

-592 NPSGKLPM
+592 NPNGKLPM

-627 FMWGYNKDQAP
+627 FMWGYDKDSAP
-638 KERQP
+638 KDRQP
-643 QANID
+643 EANID

-686 NMSVSEANGV
+686 NMTCTVDGDLV
-696 YTVKI
+696 TVKVN
-701 DVKNTGKCAGRNVVE
+701 VKNTGSRAGRNVVE

-739 TKCLKPGETE
+739 TRLLQPGQTE
-749 TVAMQVKTEDLAS
+749 TVTMTVKTSDLAS
-762 FNEKASAWKTDAGL
+762 FNERASAWKTDAGL

-783 SASDVEA
+783 SANDIEA
-790 QATAKVKAWTK
+790 QATAKVKAWSQ
-801 KVHNVMQPNVKLN
+801 KVHNVMKPNVKLN
-814 LLKR
+814 LLRR

>member
-1 MKGCFEHN
+1 MMTLAVIFLMSMAAN
-9 EKTKEH
+9 AQ
-15 IRKRLLKKSCIF
+15 LLK
-27 ALGITKT
+27 AG
-34 KFHIVMNKF
+34 
-43 HKLGLVVM
+43 
-51 AVVVMCGYSLRVS
+51 
-64 AQQLKAENIDAVVKA
+64 NIDEVVNA
-79 MTLEEKCHMVLGRG
+79 MTLEEKCHLVLGCG
-93 MHFNDDAKFP
+93 MHFNDEAKFP
-103 GTAGSTFSVDRLGI
+103 GTAGSTFGIARLGI

-124 SQQGLRMSATRAWD
+124 SQQGLRMDSKRAWD

-160 AAFKVGQ
+160 AAYKVGK

-182 SPAMNLIRN
+182 SPSMNLIRN
-191 PLCGRNHE
+191 VLCGRNHE

-229 HFVANNQETNRN
+229 HFIANNQETNRN
-241 NNISQVSQRALREIY
+241 NNISQISQRALREIY
-256 LKAFELMVKESNPW
+256 LKAFEIMIKESNPW

-287 YELLTT
+287 HELLTT

-305 VSDWNAGDDAVAAML
+305 VSDWNAGDDAVAAMK

-327 PGQDKQYQAILEAAK
+327 PGQDKQYQAILAAAK
-342 NGKLPMEVLDANV
+342 SGELSMDVLNANV

-362 IKTHNFK
+362 VKTHNFK
-369 NYKYSNEPD
+369 GYKATNNPN
-378 LKAHAQTVR
+378 LKAHAQVVR

-399 SGILPLTGKRVALF
+399 ERVLPLGNLSPLTSHPSPLKVALF

-427 GGTSVG
+427 GGMSLG
-433 HYTVSIIEGM
+433 HYTVSLIEGL

-451 KPLIATYTKHLAAEE
+451 KPLISLYTKHIADEE
-466 KRLFPNGRPPFSL
+466 KRLFPNGRPQFSL
-479 MPPARADEKQFT
+479 LPPARAEEKQFT
-491 SEELNAAI
+491 AEEMDAAI
-499 EGSDV
+499 AGSDV

-516 ADRSESDFY
+516 ADRPESDFY
-525 LKEGEAQLIKAVSE
+525 LKDGEKQLIKAVSE
-539 AYHAKGKQVVVLLD
+539 AYHAKGKKVVVLLD

-562 WQDQVDA
+562 WQNQVDA

-583 VADVLSGKV
+583 VADVLSSKV

-600 TFQIKYGDAYA
+600 TFAIKYGDAYA

-622 TLGAM
+622 TMGAM
-627 FMWGYNKDQAP
+627 FMWGRNKEDA
-638 KERQP
+638 KKREP

-671 YPFGFGLSYTTFAYE
+671 YPFGFGLSYTTFGYD
-686 NMSVSEANGV
+686 NLSCSVDGDV
-696 YTVKI
+696 ITVKV
-701 DVKNTGKCAGRNVVE
+701 DVKNTGKKAGRNVVE

-725 KLNKPEKELRNYAK
+725 KMNKPEKELRNYAK
-739 TKCLKPGETE
+739 TKLLQPGQTE
-749 TVAMQVKTEDLAS
+749 TVTMQVKTEDLAS
-762 FNEKASAWKTDAGL
+762 FNEKASAWKTDAGV

-783 SASDVEA
+783 SANDVEA
-790 QATAKVKAWTK
+790 KTTAKVKAWTK

-814 LLKR
+814 LLRR

>member
-1 MKGCFEHN
+1 MK
-9 EKTKEH
+9 
-15 IRKRLLKKSCIF
+15 IS
-27 ALGITKT
+27 
-34 KFHIVMNKF
+34 FHQIS
-43 HKLGLVVM
+43 LVVI
-51 AVVVMCGYSLRVS
+51 AVATSFGYSASVS
-64 AQQLKAENIDAVVKA
+64 AQQLRAENIDEVVKA
-79 MTLEEKCHMVLGRG
+79 LTLEEKCHLVLGRG

-103 GTAGSTFSVDRLGI
+103 GTAGSTFSVNRLGI

-124 SQQGLRMSATRAWD
+124 SQQGLRMNATRVWD
-138 HNDYYPTDFVASMTL
+138 HNDYYPTDFMASMTL

-210 IAAGYVNG
+210 IAAGYVKG

-256 LKAFELMVKESNPW
+256 LKAFEIMVKESNPW

-282 YAVQN
+282 YALQN
-287 YELLTT
+287 RELLTT
-293 IVRDEWGWKGMY
+293 IVRDEWGWKGMF

-327 PGQDKQYQAILEAAK
+327 PGQDKQYKAILEAAK
-342 NGKLPMEVLDANV
+342 SGKLPMEVLDANV

-362 IKTHNFK
+362 VKTHNFK
-369 NYKYSNEPD
+369 GYKYSNEPN
-378 LKAHAQTVR
+378 LKAHAQVVR
-387 EVGADGIVLLKN
+387 QVGADGIVLLKN
-399 SGILPLTGKRVALF
+399 SGILPLIGKRVALF

-433 HYTVSIIEGM
+433 HYTVSLVEGL
-443 RSAGYEVY
+443 RSAGYEVN
-451 KPLIATYTKHLAAEE
+451 KPLISTYTQHIAAEE

-479 MPPARADEKQFT
+479 TPPARAEEKQFT
-491 SEELNAAI
+491 ADELNAAI
-499 EGSDV
+499 NGSDV

-516 ADRSESDFY
+516 ADRSEADFY
-525 LKEGEAQLIKAVSE
+525 LKEGEAKLIKAVSE

-562 WQDQVDA
+562 WQDQTDA

-583 VADVLSGKV
+583 IADVLSGKV

-600 TFQIKYGDAYA
+600 TFQVKYGDAYA
-611 DKNFPANVDDK
+611 DKNFPSNVDDK

-638 KERQP
+638 KERKP

-659 YRYFDSFGKPVA
+659 YRYFDSFGKAVA
-671 YPFGFGLSYTTFAYE
+671 YPFGFGLSYTTFSYT

-696 YTVKI
+696 YTVKV
-701 DVKNTGKCAGRNVVE
+701 DVKNTGAKAGRNVVE

-739 TKCLKPGETE
+739 TRLLQPGQTE
-749 TVAMQVKTEDLAS
+749 TVTMTVKAEELAS
-762 FNEKASAWKTDAGL
+762 FNEKASAWKTDAGRYDFL
-776 YTFMICS
+776 ICS

-790 QATAKVKAWTK
+790 KASANVKAWTK
-801 KVHNVMQPNVKLN
+801 KVNNVMKPNAKLN

>member
-1 MKGCFEHN
+1 M
-9 EKTKEH
+9 TKE
-15 IRKRLLKKSCIF
+15 LLSKVWGWGKGVLPF
-27 ALGITKT
+27 YLLTFLPLTA
-34 KFHIVMNKF
+34 
-43 HKLGLVVM
+43 
-51 AVVVMCGYSLRVS
+51 S
-64 AQQLKAENIDAVVKA
+64 AQKLTAGNIDDIVKA

-93 MHFNDDAKFP
+93 MHYNEDDKFP
-103 GTAGSTFSVDRLGI
+103 GTAGSTFHVDRLGI

-124 SQQGLRMSATRAWD
+124 SQQGLRMNAKRAWD
-138 HNDYYPTDFVASMTL
+138 HNDYYPTDFVASPTL

-210 IAAGYVNG
+210 IAAGYVRG

-256 LKAFELMVKESNPW
+256 LKAFEIMVKESDPW

-287 YELLTT
+287 RELLTT

-327 PGQDKQYQAILEAAK
+327 PGQDKQYDAILAAAK
-342 NGKLPMEVLDANV
+342 NGTLPMEVLDANV

-362 IKTHNFK
+362 VKTHNFK
-369 NYKYSNEPD
+369 GYKYSNAPD
-378 LKAHAQTVR
+378 LKAHAQVVR

-399 SGILPLTGKRVALF
+399 GASLQGGENVLPLKGKRVALF

-427 GGTSVG
+427 GGTSLG
-433 HYTVSIIEGM
+433 HYTVSLVEGM
-443 RSAGYEVY
+443 RSAGFEVY
-451 KPLIATYTKHLAAEE
+451 KPLIGIYTKHLADEE
-466 KRLFPNGRPPFSL
+466 KRLFPNGRPAFSL
-479 MPPARADEKQFT
+479 LPPARADEKQFT
-491 SEELNAAI
+491 ADELNAAI

-516 ADRSESDFY
+516 ADRSEADFY
-525 LKEGEAQLIKAVSE
+525 LKDGEKQLIKAVSE
-539 AYHAKGKQVVVLLD
+539 AYHAKGKQVIVLLD

-562 WQDQVDA
+562 WQDQIDA

-627 FMWGYNKDQAP
+627 FMWGYDKDKAP
-638 KERQP
+638 KERKP
-643 QANID
+643 EANID

-659 YRYFDSFGKPVA
+659 YRYFDSFNKPVA
-671 YPFGFGLSYTTFAYE
+671 YPFGYGLSYTTFGYSNASTSVE
-686 NMSVSEANGV
+686 GDAISVSV
-696 YTVKI
+696 TVT
-701 DVKNTGKCAGRNVVE
+701 NTGTRAGRNVVE
-716 LFVAAPNSK
+716 LFVAAPNAK
-725 KLNKPEKELRNYAK
+725 KLNKPEKELRNYTK
-739 TKCLKPGETE
+739 TRLLKPGESE
-749 TVAMQVKTEDLAS
+749 TVTMTVRTSDLAS
-762 FNEKASAWKTDAGL
+762 FNEKASAWKTDAGT
-776 YTFMICS
+776 YTFLICS
-783 SASDVEA
+783 SANTIEA
-790 QATAKVKAWTK
+790 KATAKVKAWTQ
-801 KVHNVMQPNVKLN
+801 KVNNVMKPNVKLN

>member
-1 MKGCFEHN
+1 M
-9 EKTKEH
+9 TKE
-15 IRKRLLKKSCIF
+15 LLSKVWGWGKGVLPF
-27 ALGITKT
+27 YLLTFLPLTA
-34 KFHIVMNKF
+34 
-43 HKLGLVVM
+43 
-51 AVVVMCGYSLRVS
+51 S
-64 AQQLKAENIDAVVKA
+64 AQKLTAGNIDDIVKA

-93 MHFNDDAKFP
+93 MHYNEDDKFP
-103 GTAGSTFSVDRLGI
+103 GTAGSTFHVDRLGI

-124 SQQGLRMSATRAWD
+124 SQQGLRMNAKRAWD
-138 HNDYYPTDFVASMTL
+138 HNDYYPTDFVASPTL

-210 IAAGYVNG
+210 IGAGYVRG

-256 LKAFELMVKESNPW
+256 LKAFEIMVKESDPW

-287 YELLTT
+287 RELLTT

-327 PGQDKQYQAILEAAK
+327 PGQDKQYDAILAAAK
-342 NGKLPMEVLDANV
+342 SGTLPMEVLDANV

-362 IKTHNFK
+362 VKTHNFK
-369 NYKYSNEPD
+369 SYKYSNAPD
-378 LKAHAQTVR
+378 LKAHAQVVR

-399 SGILPLTGKRVALF
+399 GASLQGGENVLPLKGKRVALF

-427 GGTSVG
+427 GGTSLG
-433 HYTVSIIEGM
+433 HYTVSLVEGM
-443 RSAGYEVY
+443 RSAGFEVY
-451 KPLIATYTKHLAAEE
+451 KPLIGIYTKHLADEE
-466 KRLFPNGRPPFSL
+466 KRLFPNGRPAFSL
-479 MPPARADEKQFT
+479 LPPARADEKQFT
-491 SEELNAAI
+491 ADELNAAI

-516 ADRSESDFY
+516 ADRSEADFY
-525 LKEGEAQLIKAVSE
+525 LKDGEKQLIKAVSE
-539 AYHAKGKQVVVLLD
+539 AYHAKGKQVIVLLD

-562 WQDQVDA
+562 WQDQIDA

-627 FMWGYNKDQAP
+627 FMWGYDKDKAP
-638 KERQP
+638 KERKP
-643 QANID
+643 EANID

-659 YRYFDSFGKPVA
+659 YRYFDSFNKPVA
-671 YPFGFGLSYTTFAYE
+671 YPFGYGLSYTTFGYSNASTSVE
-686 NMSVSEANGV
+686 GDAISVSV
-696 YTVKI
+696 TVT
-701 DVKNTGKCAGRNVVE
+701 NTGTCAGRNVVE
-716 LFVAAPNSK
+716 LFVAAPNAK
-725 KLNKPEKELRNYAK
+725 KLNKPEKELRNYTK
-739 TKCLKPGETE
+739 TRLLKPGESE
-749 TVAMQVKTEDLAS
+749 TVTMTVRTSDLAS
-762 FNEKASAWKTDAGL
+762 FNEKASAWKTDAGT
-776 YTFMICS
+776 YTFLICS
-783 SASDVEA
+783 SANTVEA
-790 QATAKVKAWTK
+790 KATAKVKAWTQ
-801 KVHNVMQPNVKLN
+801 KVNNVMKPNVKLN

>member
-1 MKGCFEHN
+1 MKHYSIH
-9 EKTKEH
+9 H
-15 IRKRLLKKSCIF
+15 I
-27 ALGITKT
+27 
-34 KFHIVMNKF
+34 
-43 HKLGLVVM
+43 GLVTL
-51 AVVVMCGYSLRVS
+51 VVALLSGYNLRVS
-64 AQQLKAENIDAVVKA
+64 AQQLRADNLDEVVNA
-79 MTLEEKCHMVLGRG
+79 LTLEEKCHLVLGCG

-103 GTAGSTFSVDRLGI
+103 GTAGSTYGVPRLGI

-124 SQQGLRMSATRAWD
+124 SQQGLRMNAKRDWD
-138 HNDYYPTDFVASMTL
+138 HNDYFPTDFVASPTL

-160 AAFKVGQ
+160 AAYKVGQ

-210 IAAGYVNG
+210 IGAGYVNG
-218 VQSEGTAACPK
+218 VQSEGTAASPK

-256 LKAFELMVKESNPW
+256 LKAFEIMVKESDPW

-287 YELLTT
+287 HELLTT

-327 PGQDKQYQAILEAAK
+327 PGQPKQYDAILEAAK
-342 NGKLPMEVLDANV
+342 NGKLPMEVLNANV
-355 KRILEYV
+355 KRILQYV
-362 IKTHNFK
+362 VKTHNFK
-369 NYKYSNEPD
+369 GYKYHNAPN
-378 LKAHAQTVR
+378 LKAHAKTVR

-399 SGILPLTGKRVALF
+399 SGILPLTGKNVALF

-433 HYTVSIIEGM
+433 HYTVSLVEGL

-451 KPLIATYTKHLAAEE
+451 KPLLKAYTQHLAAEE

-479 MPPARADEKQFT
+479 LPPADGEK
-491 SEELNAAI
+491 A
-499 EGSDV
+499 
-504 AIISLG
+504 
-510 RKSGEA
+510 
-516 ADRSESDFY
+516 
-525 LKEGEAQLIKAVSE
+525 LIKAVSE

-562 WQDQVDA
+562 WQDQIDA

-583 VADVLSGKV
+583 VADVLSGQV

-600 TFQIKYGDAYA
+600 TFQINYGDAYA
-611 DKNFPANVDDK
+611 DKNFPAHVDDK

-627 FMWGYNKDQAP
+627 FMWGYDKDKAP

-643 QANID
+643 QKDID
-648 YTNYEEDIYVG
+648 FTNYEEDIYVG
-659 YRYFDSFGKPVA
+659 YRYFDSFEKPVA
-671 YPFGFGLSYTTFAYE
+671 YPFGFGLSYTTFDYD
-686 NMSVSEANGV
+686 NMSVTEANGIFTIKV
-696 YTVKI
+696 
-701 DVKNTGKCAGRNVVE
+701 DVKNTGDRAGRNVVE

-725 KLNKPEKELRNYAK
+725 KLNKPEKELRNYTK
-739 TKCLKPGETE
+739 TKLLQPGETE
-749 TVAMQVKTEDLAS
+749 TVTMQVKTSDLAS
-762 FNEKASAWKTDAGL
+762 FDEKASAWKTDAGRYAFL
-776 YTFMICS
+776 ICS
-783 SASDVEA
+783 SVNTVEA
-790 QATAKVKAWTK
+790 KASANVKAWSQ
-801 KVHNVMQPNVKLN
+801 KVHNVMKPNVKLN

>member
-1 MKGCFEHN
+1 MK
-9 EKTKEH
+9 KT
-15 IRKRLLKKSCIF
+15 IVTF
-27 ALGITKT
+27 GFFVAAL
-34 KFHIVMNKF
+34 
-43 HKLGLVVM
+43 
-51 AVVVMCGYSLRVS
+51 CGY
-64 AQQLKAENIDAVVKA
+64 AQPKLNANNIDEVVNA
-79 MTLEEKCHMVLGRG
+79 MTLEEICHLVLGCG

-103 GTAGSTFSVDRLGI
+103 GTAGSTYNVARLGI

-138 HNDYYPTDFVASMTL
+138 HRDYYPTDFVASMTL

-210 IAAGYVNG
+210 IGAGYVRG

-256 LKAFELMVKESNPW
+256 LKAFEIMVKESDPW

-287 YELLTT
+287 HELLTT

-305 VSDWNAGDDAVAAML
+305 VSDWNAGDDAVAAMK

-327 PGQDKQYQAILEAAK
+327 PGQDKQYQAILAAAK
-342 NGKLPMEVLDANV
+342 SGELSMEVLNANV

-362 IKTHNFK
+362 VKTHNFK
-369 NYKYSNEPD
+369 GYKYNNEPD
-378 LKAHAQTVR
+378 LKAHAQVVR

-399 SGILPLTGKRVALF
+399 NGILPIANSQKPKAKRIALF
-413 GCTSYDW
+413 GCTSYYW

-433 HYTVSIIEGM
+433 HYTVSLIEGL

-451 KPLIATYTKHLAAEE
+451 KPLIDTYTKHLAAEE
-466 KRLFPNGRPPFSL
+466 KRLFPEGRPAFSL
-479 MPPARADEKQFT
+479 LPPARAEEKQFT
-491 SEELNAAI
+491 TEETNAAI

-504 AIISLG
+504 AIISIG

-516 ADRSESDFY
+516 ADRSEADFY
-525 LKEGEAQLIKAVSE
+525 LKEGEKQLIKAVSE
-539 AYHAKGKQVVVLLD
+539 AYHAKGKKVVVLLD

-569 LVCTWQG
+569 VVCTWQG

-600 TFQIKYGDAYA
+600 TFQINYGDAYA

-627 FMWGYNKDQAP
+627 FMWGRNKDDN
-638 KERQP
+638 KKRDP

-671 YPFGFGLSYTTFAYE
+671 YPFGFGLSYTTFGYE
-686 NMSVSEANGV
+686 NLSVSESDGV
-696 YTVKI
+696 YTVKV
-701 DVKNTGKCAGRNVVE
+701 DVKNTGSRAGRNVVE

-739 TKCLKPGETE
+739 TRLLQPGQIETI
-749 TVAMQVKTEDLAS
+749 TMTVKTEDLAS
-762 FNEKASAWKTDAGL
+762 FNEKASAWKTDAGV

-790 QATAKVKAWTK
+790 QATAKVKALTK
-801 KVHNVMQPNVKLN
+801 KVHNVMKPNVKLN
-814 LLKR
+814 LLRR

>member
-1 MKGCFEHN
+1 M
-9 EKTKEH
+9 
-15 IRKRLLKKSCIF
+15 KKSMRYI
-27 ALGITKT
+27 LG
-34 KFHIVMNKF
+34 V
-43 HKLGLVVM
+43 
-51 AVVVMCGYSLRVS
+51 AVVCGCSLSAS
-64 AQQLKAENIDAVVKA
+64 AQQLKADNIDDVVKA

-93 MHFNDDAKFP
+93 MHYNEDDKFP
-103 GTAGSTFSVDRLGI
+103 GTAGSTFFVERLGI

-124 SQQGLRMSATRAWD
+124 SQQGLHMNAKRAWD

-199 YYSEDPYLSGT
+199 YYSEDPYISGT
-210 IAAGYVNG
+210 IAAGYVRG

-256 LKAFELMVKESNPW
+256 LKAFEIMVKESDPW

-287 YELLTT
+287 RELLTT

-327 PGQDKQYQAILEAAK
+327 PGQDKQYEAILQAAK
-342 NGKLPMEVLDANV
+342 SGKLPMEVLDANV

-362 IKTHNFK
+362 VKTHNFK
-369 NYKYSNEPD
+369 GYKSTNNPD

-399 SGILPLTGKRVALF
+399 SGILPLKGKRVALF

-433 HYTVSIIEGM
+433 HYTVSLVEGM

-451 KPLIATYTKHLAAEE
+451 KPLVGIYTKHLADEE
-466 KRLFPNGRPPFSL
+466 KRLFPEGRPAFSL
-479 MPPARADEKQFT
+479 LPPARADEKQFT
-491 SEELNAAI
+491 ADELKAAI

-516 ADRSESDFY
+516 ADRSEADFY
-525 LKEGEAQLIKAVSE
+525 LKDGEAKLIKAVSE
-539 AYHAKGKQVVVLLD
+539 AYHAQGKQVVVLLD

-576 GQESGFS
+576 GQESGFA
-583 VADVLSGKV
+583 VADVLSGRV

-611 DKNFPANVDDK
+611 DRNFPANVDDK

-627 FMWGYNKDQAP
+627 FMWGYDKDKTP
-638 KERQP
+638 KERKLE
-643 QANID
+643 ANID

-671 YPFGFGLSYTTFAYE
+671 YPFGFGLSYTTFSYADAAAIVDGDVVTV
-686 NMSVSEANGV
+686 SVKV
-696 YTVKI
+696 T
-701 DVKNTGKCAGRNVVE
+701 NTGQRAGRNVVE

-739 TKCLKPGETE
+739 TRLLQPGQSE
-749 TVAMQVKTEDLAS
+749 TVTMKVKTSDLAS
-762 FNEKASAWKTDAGL
+762 FNEKASAWKTDAGTYSFL
-776 YTFMICS
+776 ICS
-783 SASDVEA
+783 SANSVEA
-790 QATAKVKAWTK
+790 KATAKVKAWSQ
-801 KVHNVMQPNVKLN
+801 KVNNVMKPNVKLN

>member
-1 MKGCFEHN
+1 MK
-9 EKTKEH
+9 
-15 IRKRLLKKSCIF
+15 IS
-27 ALGITKT
+27 
-34 KFHIVMNKF
+34 FHQIS
-43 HKLGLVVM
+43 LVVI
-51 AVVVMCGYSLRVS
+51 AVATSFGYSASVS
-64 AQQLKAENIDAVVKA
+64 AQQLRAENIDEVVKA
-79 MTLEEKCHMVLGRG
+79 LTLEEKCHLVLGRG

-103 GTAGSTFSVDRLGI
+103 GTAGSTFSVGRLGI

-124 SQQGLRMSATRAWD
+124 SQQGLRMNATRVWD

-210 IAAGYVNG
+210 IAAGYVKG

-256 LKAFELMVKESNPW
+256 LKAFEIMVKESNPW

-282 YAVQN
+282 YALQN
-287 YELLTT
+287 RELLTT
-293 IVRDEWGWKGMY
+293 IVRDEWGWKGMF

-327 PGQDKQYQAILEAAK
+327 PGQDKQYKAILEAAK
-342 NGKLPMEVLDANV
+342 SGKLPMEMLDANV

-362 IKTHNFK
+362 VKTHNFK
-369 NYKYSNEPD
+369 GYKYSNEPN
-378 LKAHAQTVR
+378 LKAHAQVVR
-387 EVGADGIVLLKN
+387 QVGADGIVLLKN

-433 HYTVSIIEGM
+433 HYTVSLVEGL

-451 KPLIATYTKHLAAEE
+451 KPLISTYTQHIAAEE

-479 MPPARADEKQFT
+479 TPPARAEEKQFT
-491 SEELNAAI
+491 ADELNAAI
-499 EGSDV
+499 NGSDV

-516 ADRSESDFY
+516 ADRSEADFY
-525 LKEGEAQLIKAVSE
+525 LKEGEAKLIKTVSE

-562 WQDQVDA
+562 WQEQIDA

-600 TFQIKYGDAYA
+600 TFQNKYGDAYA
-611 DKNFPANVDDK
+611 DKNFPSNVDDK

-638 KERQP
+638 KERKP

-659 YRYFDSFGKPVA
+659 YRYFDSFGKAVA
-671 YPFGFGLSYTTFAYE
+671 YPFGFGLSYTTFSYT

-696 YTVKI
+696 YTVKV
-701 DVKNTGKCAGRNVVE
+701 DVKNTGKKAGRNVVE

-739 TKCLKPGETE
+739 TRLLQPGQTE
-749 TVAMQVKTEDLAS
+749 TVTMTVKAEDLAS
-762 FNEKASAWKTDAGL
+762 FNEKASAWKTDAGRYDFL
-776 YTFMICS
+776 ICS

-790 QATAKVKAWTK
+790 KASANVKAWTK
-801 KVHNVMQPNVKLN
+801 KVNNVMKPNVKLN

>member
-1 MKGCFEHN
+1 
-9 EKTKEH
+9 
-15 IRKRLLKKSCIF
+15 
-27 ALGITKT
+27 
-34 KFHIVMNKF
+34 
-43 HKLGLVVM
+43 
-51 AVVVMCGYSLRVS
+51 
-64 AQQLKAENIDAVVKA
+64 
-79 MTLEEKCHMVLGRG
+79 
-93 MHFNDDAKFP
+93 
-103 GTAGSTFSVDRLGI
+103 
-117 PETYCAD
+117 
-124 SQQGLRMSATRAWD
+124 
-138 HNDYYPTDFVASMTL
+138 
-153 ASTWDRE
+153 
-160 AAFKVGQ
+160 
-167 GIGNEVREFGLDWIL
+167 
-182 SPAMNLIRN
+182 MNLIRN

-218 VQSEGTAACPK
+218 VQSEGTAASPK

-256 LKAFELMVKESNPW
+256 LKAFEIMVKESDPW

-287 YELLTT
+287 RELLTT

-327 PGQDKQYQAILEAAK
+327 PGQPKQYDAILEAAK
-342 NGKLPMEVLDANV
+342 NGKLPMAVLDANV
-355 KRILEYV
+355 KRILQYV
-362 IKTHNFK
+362 VKTHNFK
-369 NYKYSNEPD
+369 GYKYNNAPN
-378 LKAHAQTVR
+378 LKAHAKTVR

-433 HYTVSIIEGM
+433 HYTVSLVEGM

-451 KPLIATYTKHLAAEE
+451 KPLLKAYTQHLAAEE

-479 MPPARADEKQFT
+479 LPPARADEKQFT
-491 SEELNAAI
+491 AEEMAAAVD
-499 EGSDV
+499 STDV

-516 ADRSESDFY
+516 ADRNAEDFY
-525 LKEGEAQLIKAVSE
+525 LKDGEKALIKAVSE

-562 WQDQVDA
+562 WQDQIDA

-583 VADVLSGKV
+583 VADVLSGQV

-600 TFQIKYGDAYA
+600 TFQINYGDAYA
-611 DKNFPANVDDK
+611 DKNFPAHVDDK

-643 QANID
+643 QKDID
-648 YTNYEEDIYVG
+648 FTNYEEDIYVG
-659 YRYFDSFGKPVA
+659 YRYFDSFEKPVA
-671 YPFGFGLSYTTFAYE
+671 YPFGFGLSYTTFDYD
-686 NMSVSEANGV
+686 NMSVTEEYGIFTIKV
-696 YTVKI
+696 
-701 DVKNTGKCAGRNVVE
+701 DVKNTGDRAGRNVVE

-725 KLNKPEKELRNYAK
+725 KLNKPVKELRNYTK
-739 TKCLKPGETE
+739 TKLLQPGETE
-749 TVAMQVKTEDLAS
+749 TVTMQVKTSDLAS
-762 FNEKASAWKTDAGL
+762 FDEKASAWKTDAGRYAFL
-776 YTFMICS
+776 ICS
-783 SASDVEA
+783 SVTTVEA
-790 QATAKVKAWTK
+790 KASAQVNAWYQ
-801 KVHNVMQPNVKLN
+801 KVHNVMKPNVKLN
-814 LLKR
+814 LLKRK

>member
-1 MKGCFEHN
+1 MK
-9 EKTKEH
+9 T
-15 IRKRLLKKSCIF
+15 RYLVSLV
-27 ALGITKT
+27 IT
-34 KFHIVMNKF
+34 I
-43 HKLGLVVM
+43 
-51 AVVVMCGYSLRVS
+51 AAQCGYSLHVN
-64 AQQLKAENIDAVVKA
+64 AQQLNVNNIDDVVNA
-79 MTLEEKCHMVLGRG
+79 MSIEEKCHLVLGCG
-93 MHFNDDAKFP
+93 MHFNDEAKFP
-103 GTAGSTFSVDRLGI
+103 GTAGSTYAVPRLGI
-117 PETYCAD
+117 PATYCAD
-124 SQQGLRMSATRAWD
+124 SQQGLRMNANRDWD
-138 HNDYYPTDFVASMTL
+138 HHDYYPTDFVASMTL

-160 AAFKVGQ
+160 AAFKVGK

-210 IAAGYVNG
+210 IAAGYVRG

-229 HFVANNQETNRN
+229 HFIANNQETNRN
-241 NNISQVSQRALREIY
+241 SNISQVSQRALREIY
-256 LKAFELMVKESNPW
+256 LKAFEIMVKESDPW

-282 YAVQN
+282 YALQN
-287 YELLTT
+287 RDLLTT

-305 VSDWNAGDDAVAAML
+305 VSDWNAGDDAVAAMK

-327 PGQDKQYQAILEAAK
+327 PGQDKQYQAILDAAK
-342 NGKLPMEVLDANV
+342 SGKLSMDILNANV
-355 KRILEYV
+355 KRILEYIV
-362 IKTHNFK
+362 KTHNFK
-369 NYKYSNEPD
+369 GYQYGNEPN
-378 LKAHAQTVR
+378 LKAHAQIVR

-399 SGILPLTGKRVALF
+399 NGILPLTGKRVALF

-433 HYTVSIIEGM
+433 HYTVSLIEGM

-451 KPLIATYTKHLAAEE
+451 KPLISIYKQHIASEE
-466 KRLFPNGRPPFSL
+466 KRLFPNGRPPFSIT
-479 MPPARADEKQFT
+479 PPARAEEKAFT
-491 SEELNAAI
+491 AEEMNDAI
-499 EGSDV
+499 DGSDV

-516 ADRSESDFY
+516 ADRSEADFY
-525 LKEGEAQLIKAVSE
+525 LKEGESQLIKTVSE
-539 AYHAKGKQVVVLLD
+539 AYHAKGKKVIVLLD

-562 WQDQVDA
+562 WQNQVDA

-627 FMWGYNKDQAP
+627 FMWGYDKDKAP
-638 KERQP
+638 EERNP
-643 QANID
+643 EANID

-659 YRYFDSFGKPVA
+659 YRYFDSFGKDVA
-671 YPFGFGLSYTTFAYE
+671 YPFGFGLSYTTFSYD
-686 NMSVSEANGV
+686 NMNVSEAGGV
-696 YTVKI
+696 YTVKV
-701 DVKNTGKCAGRNVVE
+701 DVKNTGSRAGRNVVE

-739 TKCLKPGETE
+739 TKNLKPGETE
-749 TVAMQVKTEDLAS
+749 TITMQVKTEDLAS
-762 FNEKASAWKTDAGL
+762 FNEKASAWKTDAGD

-783 SASDVEA
+783 SANDIEA
-790 QATAKVKAWTK
+790 KATAKVKPWTK

-814 LLKR
+814 RLKR

>member
-1 MKGCFEHN
+1 MK
-9 EKTKEH
+9 T
-15 IRKRLLKKSCIF
+15 RYLVSLV
-27 ALGITKT
+27 IT
-34 KFHIVMNKF
+34 I
-43 HKLGLVVM
+43 
-51 AVVVMCGYSLRVS
+51 AAQCGYSLHVN
-64 AQQLKAENIDAVVKA
+64 AQQLNANNIDDVVNA
-79 MTLEEKCHMVLGRG
+79 MSIEEKCHLVLGCG
-93 MHFNDDAKFP
+93 MHFNDEAKFP
-103 GTAGSTFSVDRLGI
+103 GTAGSTYAVPRLGI
-117 PETYCAD
+117 PATYCAD
-124 SQQGLRMSATRAWD
+124 SQQGLRMNANRDWD
-138 HNDYYPTDFVASMTL
+138 HHDYYPTDFVASMTL

-160 AAFKVGQ
+160 AAFKVGK

-210 IAAGYVNG
+210 IAAGYVRG

-229 HFVANNQETNRN
+229 HFIANNQETNRN
-241 NNISQVSQRALREIY
+241 SNISQVSQRALREIY
-256 LKAFELMVKESNPW
+256 LKAFEIMVKESDPW

-282 YAVQN
+282 YALQN
-287 YELLTT
+287 RDLLTT

-305 VSDWNAGDDAVAAML
+305 VSDWNAGDDAVAAMK

-327 PGQDKQYQAILEAAK
+327 PGQDKQYQAILDAAK
-342 NGKLPMEVLDANV
+342 SGKLSMDILNANV
-355 KRILEYV
+355 KRILEYIV
-362 IKTHNFK
+362 KTHNFK
-369 NYKYSNEPD
+369 GYQYGNEPN
-378 LKAHAQTVR
+378 LKAHAQIVR

-399 SGILPLTGKRVALF
+399 NGILPLTGKRVALF

-433 HYTVSIIEGM
+433 HYTVSLIEGM

-451 KPLIATYTKHLAAEE
+451 KPLISIYKQHIASEE
-466 KRLFPNGRPPFSL
+466 KRLFPNGRPPFSIT
-479 MPPARADEKQFT
+479 PPARAEEKAFT
-491 SEELNAAI
+491 AEETNDAI
-499 EGSDV
+499 DGSDV

-516 ADRSESDFY
+516 ADRSEADFY
-525 LKEGEAQLIKAVSE
+525 LKEGESQLIKTVSE
-539 AYHAKGKQVVVLLD
+539 AYHAKGKKVIVLLD

-562 WQDQVDA
+562 WQDQIDA

-583 VADVLSGKV
+583 IADVLSGKV

-627 FMWGYNKDQAP
+627 FMWGYDKDKAP
-638 KERQP
+638 EERNP
-643 QANID
+643 EANID

-659 YRYFDSFGKPVA
+659 YRYFDSFGKNVA
-671 YPFGFGLSYTTFAYE
+671 YPFGFGLSYTTFSYD
-686 NMSVSEANGV
+686 NMNVSKAGGV
-696 YTVKI
+696 YTVKV
-701 DVKNTGKCAGRNVVE
+701 DVKNTGSRAGRNVVE

-739 TKCLKPGETE
+739 TKNLKPGETE
-749 TVAMQVKTEDLAS
+749 TITMQVKTEDLAS
-762 FNEKASAWKTDAGL
+762 FNEKASAWKTDAGD

-783 SASDVEA
+783 SANDIEA
-790 QATAKVKAWTK
+790 KATAKVKPWTK

>member
-1 MKGCFEHN
+1 MKISVRN
-9 EKTKEH
+9 
-15 IRKRLLKKSCIF
+15 I
-27 ALGITKT
+27 
-34 KFHIVMNKF
+34 
-43 HKLGLVVM
+43 GLVVM
-51 AVVVMCGYSLRVS
+51 AVAAMGGHSLNAT
-64 AQQLKAENIDAVVKA
+64 AQQLEAETIDEVVKA

-93 MHFNDDAKFP
+93 MHFNDEAKFP
-103 GTAGSTFSVDRLGI
+103 GTAGSTFSISRLGV

-124 SQQGLRMSATRAWD
+124 SQQGLRMSAKRPWD
-138 HNDYYPTDFVASMTL
+138 HREYYPTDFVASMTL

-210 IAAGYVNG
+210 IAAGYVRG

-256 LKAFELMVKESNPW
+256 LKAFEIMVKESDPW

-287 YELLTT
+287 RELLTT
-293 IVRDEWGWKGMY
+293 IVRDEWGWKGMF
-305 VSDWNAGDDAVAAML
+305 VSDWNAGDDAVAAMM

-327 PGQDKQYQAILEAAK
+327 PGQDRQYQAIFDAAK
-342 NGKLPMEVLDANV
+342 SGKLPMEVLDANV
-355 KRILEYV
+355 RRILEYV
-362 IKTHNFK
+362 VKTHNFK
-369 NYKYSNEPD
+369 GYQANSEPN
-378 LKAHAQTVR
+378 LKAHAQVVR
-387 EVGADGIVLLKN
+387 QVGADGIVLLKN
-399 SGILPLTGKRVALF
+399 SGVLPLAGKRVALF

-427 GGTSVG
+427 GGTSLG
-433 HYTVSIIEGM
+433 RYTVSLVEGM

-451 KPLIATYTKHLAAEE
+451 KPLISLYTKHLADEE
-466 KRLFPNGRPPFSL
+466 KRLFPNGRPAFSL

-491 SEELNAAI
+491 ADELNAAI
-499 EGSDV
+499 DGSDV

-525 LKEGEAQLIKAVSE
+525 LKEGEKQLIKAVSE

-562 WQDQVDA
+562 WQNQIDA

-583 VADVLSGKV
+583 VADVLCGNV
-592 NPSGKLPM
+592 NPNGKLPM
-600 TFQIKYGDAYA
+600 TFQVKYGDAYA
-611 DKNFPANVDDK
+611 DKNFPASVDDK
-622 TLGAM
+622 TMGSM
-627 FMWGYNKDQAP
+627 FMWGRNKDDA
-638 KERQP
+638 KKREP

-696 YTVKI
+696 YTVKV
-701 DVKNTGKCAGRNVVE
+701 DVKNTGKVAGRNVVE

-739 TKCLKPGETE
+739 TRLLQPGETE
-749 TVAMQVKTEDLAS
+749 AVVMTVKTEDLAS
-762 FNEKASAWKTDAGL
+762 FNEKASAWKTDAGTYSFL
-776 YTFMICS
+776 ICS

-790 QATAKVKAWTK
+790 KATAKVKAWTK
-801 KVHNVMQPNVKLN
+801 KVNNVMKPNVKLN

>member
-1 MKGCFEHN
+1 MKILIHQ
-9 EKTKEH
+9 
-15 IRKRLLKKSCIF
+15 IS
-27 ALGITKT
+27 
-34 KFHIVMNKF
+34 
-43 HKLGLVVM
+43 LVVL
-51 AVVVMCGYSLRVS
+51 ALVAMCGYSLQTS
-64 AQQLKAENIDAVVKA
+64 AQQLTAENIDEVINA
-79 MTLEEKCHMVLGRG
+79 MTLEEKCHLVLGCG
-93 MHFNDDAKFP
+93 MHFNDEAKFP
-103 GTAGSTFSVDRLGI
+103 GTAGSTFGVARLGI

-124 SQQGLRMSATRAWD
+124 SQQGLRMDSHRSWD
-138 HNDYYPTDFVASMTL
+138 HRDYYPTDFVASMTL

-160 AAFKVGQ
+160 AAYKVGK

-182 SPAMNLIRN
+182 SPSMNLIRN
-191 PLCGRNHE
+191 VLCGRNHE

-218 VQSEGTAACPK
+218 VQSEGTVACPK
-229 HFVANNQETNRN
+229 HFIANNQETNRN
-241 NNISQVSQRALREIY
+241 NNISQMSQRALREIY
-256 LKAFELMVKESNPW
+256 LKAFEVMIRESNPW

-287 YELLTT
+287 RELLTT

-327 PGQDKQYQAILEAAK
+327 PGQPKQYQAILAAAQS
-342 NGKLPMEVLDANV
+342 GQLPMEVLNANV
-355 KRILEYV
+355 RRILEYIV
-362 IKTHNFK
+362 KTHNFRG
-369 NYKYSNEPD
+369 YEPSNAPD
-378 LKAHAQTVR
+378 LKAHAKVVR

-399 SGILPLTGKRVALF
+399 DATTLPLTGKRVALF

-427 GGTSVG
+427 GGTTIG
-433 HYTVSIIEGM
+433 HYTVSLIEGM

-451 KPLIATYTKHLAAEE
+451 KPLIDLYTKHIADEE
-466 KRLFPNGRPPFSL
+466 KRLFPEGRPPFSL
-479 MPPARADEKQFT
+479 MPPARAEEKQFT
-491 SEELNAAI
+491 AEEMAAAI

-525 LKEGEAQLIKAVSE
+525 LKEGEKELIKAVSE
-539 AYHAKGKQVVVLLD
+539 AYHAKGKKVVVLLD

-562 WQDQVDA
+562 WQNQVDA

-576 GQESGFS
+576 GQESGFA
-583 VADVLSGKV
+583 VTDVLSGKV

-600 TFQIKYGDAYA
+600 TFQINYGDAYA
-611 DKNFPANVDDK
+611 DRNFPSNVDDK

-627 FMWGYNKDQAP
+627 FMWGYNKDAAP
-638 KERQP
+638 QDRKP
-643 QANID
+643 QKDID
-648 YTNYEEDIYVG
+648 FTNYEEDIYVG

-671 YPFGFGLSYTTFAYE
+671 YPFGYGLSYTTFEYSDTKC
-686 NMSVSEANGV
+686 SVDNDII
-696 YTVKI
+696 TVSVT
-701 DVKNTGKCAGRNVVE
+701 VKNTGTKAGRNVVE

-725 KLNKPEKELRNYAK
+725 KLNKPEKELRNYTK
-739 TKCLKPGETE
+739 TRLLQPGETE
-749 TVAMQVKTEDLAS
+749 TVTMTVTTQDLAS
-762 FNEKASAWKTDAGL
+762 FNEKLSAWKTDAGI

-783 SASDVEA
+783 SVNDVEA
-790 QATAKVKAWTK
+790 TATAKVKAWTK
-801 KVHNVMQPNVKLN
+801 KVNNVMKPNVKLN

>member
-1 MKGCFEHN
+1 MN
-9 EKTKEH
+9 
-15 IRKRLLKKSCIF
+15 IS
-27 ALGITKT
+27 
-34 KFHIVMNKF
+34 FHQIS
-43 HKLGLVVM
+43 LVVM
-51 AVVVMCGYSLRVS
+51 TVAMSFSCSHSVS
-64 AQQLKAENIDAVVKA
+64 AQQLRAENIDEVVKA

-93 MHFNDDAKFP
+93 MHFNDEAKFP
-103 GTAGSTFSVDRLGI
+103 GTAGSTFSINRLGI

-124 SQQGLRMSATRAWD
+124 SQQGLRMNATRAWD
-138 HNDYYPTDFVASMTL
+138 HHDYYPTDFVASMTL

-210 IAAGYVNG
+210 IAAGYVKG
-218 VQSEGTAACPK
+218 VQSEGTAASPK

-256 LKAFELMVKESNPW
+256 LKAFEIMVKESDPW

-287 YELLTT
+287 RELLTT
-293 IVRDEWGWKGMY
+293 IVRDEWGWKGMF
-305 VSDWNAGDDAVAAML
+305 VSDWNAGDDAVAAMM

-327 PGQDKQYQAILEAAK
+327 PGQDKQYKAIYEAAK
-342 NGKLPMEVLDANV
+342 SGKLPMEVLDANV

-362 IKTHNFK
+362 VKTHNFK
-369 NYKYSNEPD
+369 GYKYNNEPD
-378 LKAHAQTVR
+378 LKAHAQVVR

-399 SGILPLTGKRVALF
+399 NGVLPLGNLSPLTSHPSPLKVALF

-433 HYTVSIIEGM
+433 HYTVSLVEGM

-451 KPLIATYTKHLAAEE
+451 KPLINIYTQHIAAEE

-479 MPPARADEKQFT
+479 TPPARAEEKQFT
-491 SEELNAAI
+491 ADELTAAI

-525 LKEGEAQLIKAVSE
+525 LKEGEKQLIKAVSE

-562 WQDQVDA
+562 WQNQIDA

-600 TFQIKYGDAYA
+600 TFQNNYGDAYA
-611 DKNFPANVDDK
+611 DKNFPSNVDDK

-638 KERQP
+638 KERKP

-648 YTNYEEDIYVG
+648 FTNYEEDIYVG
-659 YRYFDSFGKPVA
+659 YRYFDSFNKPVA

-686 NMSVSEANGV
+686 NLKVTEANGV
-696 YTVKI
+696 YTVKV
-701 DVKNTGKCAGRNVVE
+701 DVKNTGNKAGRNVVE

-725 KLNKPEKELRNYAK
+725 KANKPAKELRNYTK
-739 TKCLKPGETE
+739 TKLLQPGQTE
-749 TVAMQVKTEDLAS
+749 TVTMIVKTEDLAS
-762 FNEKASAWKTDAGL
+762 FNEKASAWKTDAGRYDFL
-776 YTFMICS
+776 ICS
-783 SASDVEA
+783 SANDVEA
-790 QATAKVKAWTK
+790 KATATVKAWTK
-801 KVHNVMQPNVKLN
+801 KVNNVMKPNVKLN

>member
-1 MKGCFEHN
+1 
-9 EKTKEH
+9 
-15 IRKRLLKKSCIF
+15 
-27 ALGITKT
+27 
-34 KFHIVMNKF
+34 
-43 HKLGLVVM
+43 
-51 AVVVMCGYSLRVS
+51 
-64 AQQLKAENIDAVVKA
+64 
-79 MTLEEKCHMVLGRG
+79 
-93 MHFNDDAKFP
+93 MHYNDDDKFP
-103 GTAGSTFSVDRLGI
+103 GTAGSSFGVARLGI

-124 SQQGLRMSATRAWD
+124 SQQGLRMNAKRVWD
-138 HNDYYPTDFVASMTL
+138 HRDYYPTDFVASPTL

-160 AAFKVGQ
+160 AAFKIGQ

-210 IAAGYVNG
+210 IAAGYVRG
-218 VQSEGTAACPK
+218 IQSEGTAACPK

-256 LKAFELMVKESNPW
+256 LKAFEIMVKESDPW

-287 YELLTT
+287 HELLTT

-327 PGQDKQYQAILEAAK
+327 PGQPKQYEAILAAAK
-342 NGKLPMEVLDANV
+342 SGKLPMEVLDANI

-362 IKTHNFK
+362 VKTNSFK
-369 NYKYSNEPD
+369 GYKYSNEPN
-378 LKAHAQTVR
+378 LKAHAQVVR

-433 HYTVSIIEGM
+433 HYTVSLVEGM
-443 RSAGYEVY
+443 RSVGYEVY
-451 KPLIATYTKHLAAEE
+451 KPLIAAYTQHLAAEE
-466 KRLFPNGRPPFSL
+466 KRLFPDGRPPFSL
-479 MPPARADEKQFT
+479 LPPARADEKQFT
-491 SEELNAAI
+491 DDELSAAVN
-499 EGSDV
+499 ESDV
-504 AIISLG
+504 AIISLS

-516 ADRSESDFY
+516 ADRSEAAFY
-525 LKEGEAQLIKAVSE
+525 LKEGEKQLIKAVSE
-539 AYHAKGKQVVVLLD
+539 AYHAKGKKVVVLLD

-562 WQDQVDA
+562 WQDQIDA

-583 VADVLSGKV
+583 VADVLSGRV
-592 NPSGKLPM
+592 NPCGKLPM

-622 TLGAM
+622 ILGAM
-627 FMWGYNKDQAP
+627 FMWGYDKDKAP
-638 KERQP
+638 KERKP
-643 QANID
+643 EANID
-648 YTNYEEDIYVG
+648 FTNYEEDIYVG
-659 YRYFDSFGKPVA
+659 YRYFDSFRKPVA
-671 YPFGFGLSYTTFAYE
+671 YPFGYGLSYTTFAYE
-686 NMSVSEANGV
+686 NMSVTEADGV
-696 YTVKI
+696 YTVKV
-701 DVKNTGKCAGRNVVE
+701 DVKNTGDCAGRNVVE

-725 KLNKPEKELRNYAK
+725 KMNKPEKELRNYAK
-739 TKCLKPGETE
+739 TRLLKTSESETITM
-749 TVAMQVKTEDLAS
+749 TVKAEDLAS
-762 FNEKASAWKTDAGL
+762 FNEKASAWKTDAGV
-776 YTFMICS
+776 YTFLICS
-783 SASDVEA
+783 SANDVEA
-790 QATAKVKAWTK
+790 HATAKVKAWTK
-801 KVHNVMQPNVKLN
+801 KVNNVMRPNVKLN

>member
-1 MKGCFEHN
+1 MFFYLPLQPNNKNSYIKMKYSIH
-9 EKTKEH
+9 
-15 IRKRLLKKSCIF
+15 
-27 ALGITKT
+27 
-34 KFHIVMNKF
+34 KFS
-43 HKLGLVVM
+43 VVFM
-51 AVVVMCGYSLRVS
+51 AVATLCGYSLSSS
-64 AQQLKAENIDAVVKA
+64 AQQLRAESIDEVLNA
-79 MTLEEKCHMVLGRG
+79 MTLEEKCHLVLGCG
-93 MHFNDDAKFP
+93 MHFNDEAKFP
-103 GTAGSTFSVDRLGI
+103 GTAGSTFGVARLGI

-124 SQQGLRMSATRAWD
+124 SQQGLRMNAKRDWD

-210 IAAGYVNG
+210 IGAGYVKG

-241 NNISQVSQRALREIY
+241 NNISQVSQRALRELY
-256 LKAFELMVKESNPW
+256 LKAFEIMVKESDPW

-287 YELLTT
+287 RELLTT

-342 NGKLPMEVLDANV
+342 NGKLPMEVLNANV

-362 IKTHNFK
+362 VKTHNFK
-369 NYKYSNEPD
+369 KAGHSCDKPCCVPMCSAEN

-433 HYTVSIIEGM
+433 HYTVSLVEGL

-451 KPLIATYTKHLAAEE
+451 KPLIRTYTQHLAAEE

-479 MPPARADEKQFT
+479 LPPARADEKQFT
-491 SEELNAAI
+491 AEELNAAI

-516 ADRSESDFY
+516 ADRSEADFY

-553 ICSPIDVAS
+553 ICSPMDVAS
-562 WQDQVDA
+562 WQDQIDA

-611 DKNFPANVDDK
+611 DQFFPSNVDDK

-638 KERQP
+638 KERKP

-671 YPFGFGLSYTTFAYE
+671 YPFGFGLSYTTFEYDDME
-686 NMSVSEANGV
+686 VEEENGV
-696 YTVKI
+696 YTVKVE
-701 DVKNTGKCAGRNVVE
+701 VKNTGKRAGRNVVE
-716 LFVAAPNSK
+716 LFVAAPDSK
-725 KLNKPEKELRNYAK
+725 KMNKPEKELRNYAK
-739 TKCLKPGETE
+739 TRLLQPGEKE
-749 TVAMQVKTEDLAS
+749 TVTMKVSTEDLAS
-762 FNEKASAWKTDAGL
+762 FNEKASAWKTDAGT

-783 SASDVEA
+783 SVNDVEA
-790 QATAKVKAWTK
+790 KATAKVKGWSK
-801 KVHNVMQPNVKLN
+801 KVNNVMKPNVKLN

>member
-1 MKGCFEHN
+1 
-9 EKTKEH
+9 
-15 IRKRLLKKSCIF
+15 
-27 ALGITKT
+27 
-34 KFHIVMNKF
+34 
-43 HKLGLVVM
+43 
-51 AVVVMCGYSLRVS
+51 
-64 AQQLKAENIDAVVKA
+64 
-79 MTLEEKCHMVLGRG
+79 
-93 MHFNDDAKFP
+93 MHYNDDDKFP
-103 GTAGSTFSVDRLGI
+103 GTAGSSFGVARLGI

-124 SQQGLRMSATRAWD
+124 SQQGLRMNAKRVWD
-138 HNDYYPTDFVASMTL
+138 HRNYYPTDFVASPTL

-160 AAFKVGQ
+160 AAFKIGQ

-210 IAAGYVNG
+210 IAAGYVRG
-218 VQSEGTAACPK
+218 VQSEGTVACPK

-256 LKAFELMVKESNPW
+256 LKAFEIMVKESDPW

-287 YELLTT
+287 HELLTT

-327 PGQDKQYQAILEAAK
+327 PGQPKQYEAILAAAK
-342 NGKLPMEVLDANV
+342 SGKLPMEVLNANI

-362 IKTHNFK
+362 VKTNSFK
-369 NYKYSNEPD
+369 GYKYSNEPN
-378 LKAHAQTVR
+378 LKAHAQVVR

-433 HYTVSIIEGM
+433 HYTVSLVEGM
-443 RSAGYEVY
+443 RSVGYEVY
-451 KPLIATYTKHLAAEE
+451 KPLIAAYTQHLAAEE
-466 KRLFPNGRPPFSL
+466 KRLFPDGRPPFSL
-479 MPPARADEKQFT
+479 LPPARADEKQFT
-491 SEELNAAI
+491 DDELSAAVN
-499 EGSDV
+499 ESDV

-516 ADRSESDFY
+516 ADRSEADFY
-525 LKEGEAQLIKAVSE
+525 LKEGEKQLIKAVSE
-539 AYHAKGKQVVVLLD
+539 AYHAKGKKVVVLLD

-562 WQDQVDA
+562 WQDQIDA

-583 VADVLSGKV
+583 VADVLSGRV

-627 FMWGYNKDQAP
+627 FMWGYDKDKAP
-638 KERQP
+638 KERKP
-643 QANID
+643 EANID
-648 YTNYEEDIYVG
+648 FTNYEEDIYVG
-659 YRYFDSFGKPVA
+659 YRYFDSFRKPVA
-671 YPFGFGLSYTTFAYE
+671 YPFGYGLSYTTFAYE
-686 NMSVSEANGV
+686 NMSVTEADGI
-696 YTVKI
+696 YTVKV
-701 DVKNTGKCAGRNVVE
+701 DVKNTGDCAGRNVVE

-739 TKCLKPGETE
+739 TRLLKTGESE
-749 TVAMQVKTEDLAS
+749 TITMTVKAEDLAS
-762 FNEKASAWKTDAGL
+762 FNEKASAWKTDAGV
-776 YTFMICS
+776 YTFLICS
-783 SASDVEA
+783 SANDVEA
-790 QATAKVKAWTK
+790 HATAKVKAWTK
-801 KVHNVMQPNVKLN
+801 KVNNVMKPNVKLN

>member
-1 MKGCFEHN
+1 MKISIHQ
-9 EKTKEH
+9 
-15 IRKRLLKKSCIF
+15 IS
-27 ALGITKT
+27 
-34 KFHIVMNKF
+34 
-43 HKLGLVVM
+43 LVVM
-51 AVVVMCGYSLRVS
+51 AVAVMCGYSLRLS
-64 AQQLKAENIDAVVKA
+64 AQTLTAANIDEVINA
-79 MTLEEKCHMVLGRG
+79 MTLEEKCHLVLGCG
-93 MHFNDDAKFP
+93 MHFNDEAKFP
-103 GTAGSTFSVDRLGI
+103 GTAGSTFGVARLGI

-124 SQQGLRMSATRAWD
+124 SQQGLRMDSKRAWD
-138 HNDYYPTDFVASMTL
+138 HRDYYPTDFVASMTL

-167 GIGNEVREFGLDWIL
+167 GIGNEVKEFGLDWIL
-182 SPAMNLIRN
+182 SPSMNLIRSA
-191 PLCGRNHE
+191 LCGRNHE

-229 HFVANNQETNRN
+229 HFIANNQETNRN
-241 NNISQVSQRALREIY
+241 NNISQMSQRALREIY
-256 LKAFELMVKESNPW
+256 LKAFEIMIKESNPW

-282 YAVQN
+282 YALQN

-305 VSDWNAGDDAVAAML
+305 VSDWNAGDDAVAAMK

-327 PGQDKQYQAILEAAK
+327 PGQEKQYQAILAAAK
-342 NGKLPMEVLDANV
+342 SGELSMDILNANV

-362 IKTHNFK
+362 VKTHNFNK
-369 NYKYSNEPD
+369 AGHKCNKPCCVPMCSEEN
-378 LKAHAQTVR
+378 LKAHAQVVR

-399 SGILPLTGKRVALF
+399 SGILPLAGKKVALF

-433 HYTVSIIEGM
+433 HYTVSLIEGM

-451 KPLIATYTKHLAAEE
+451 KPLIALYTKHIADEE

-479 MPPARADEKQFT
+479 MPPARAEEKQF
-491 SEELNAAI
+491 SADELNAAI
-499 EGSDV
+499 DGSDV

-516 ADRSESDFY
+516 ADRSEADFY

-539 AYHAKGKQVVVLLD
+539 AYHAKGKKVVVLLD

-627 FMWGYNKDQAP
+627 FMWGYNKDKAP
-638 KERQP
+638 KERKP
-643 QANID
+643 EANID
-648 YTNYEEDIYVG
+648 FTNYEEDIYVG

-671 YPFGFGLSYTTFAYE
+671 YPFGFGLSYTTFGYE
-686 NMSVSEANGV
+686 NLSVTEANGI
-696 YTVKI
+696 YTIKV
-701 DVKNTGKCAGRNVVE
+701 DVKNTGDKAGRNVVE

-725 KLNKPEKELRNYAK
+725 KANKPEKELRNYAK
-739 TKCLKPGETE
+739 TKLLQSGETE
-749 TVAMQVKTEDLAS
+749 TITMTVATEDLAS
-762 FNEKASAWKTDAGL
+762 FNEKASAWKTDAGI

-783 SASDVEA
+783 SANDVEA
-790 QATAKVKAWTK
+790 KATAKVKAWTK
-801 KVHNVMQPNVKLN
+801 KANNVMKPNVKLN

>member
-1 MKGCFEHN
+1 MLAGTFLGSGLHM
-9 EKTKEH
+9 
-15 IRKRLLKKSCIF
+15 SVF
-27 ALGITKT
+27 AQ
-34 KFHIVMNKF
+34 V
-43 HKLGLVVM
+43 KL
-51 AVVVMCGYSLRVS
+51 S
-64 AQQLKAENIDAVVKA
+64 ATNIDEIVQT
-79 MTLEEKCHMVLGRG
+79 MTLEEKCHLVLGCG
-93 MHFNDDAKFP
+93 MHFNDEAKFP
-103 GTAGSTFSVDRLGI
+103 GTAGSTYAIARLGI

-124 SQQGLRMSATRAWD
+124 SQQGLRMDHHRDWD
-138 HNDYYPTDFVASMTL
+138 HRDYYPTDFVASMTL

-160 AAFKVGQ
+160 AAYKVGQ
-167 GIGNEVREFGLDWIL
+167 GIGNEVKEFGLDWIL
-182 SPAMNLIRN
+182 SPSMNLIRDA
-191 PLCGRNHE
+191 LCGRNHE
-199 YYSEDPYLSGT
+199 YYSEDPYLSGM

-229 HFVANNQETNRN
+229 HFIANNQETNRS
-241 NNISQVSQRALREIY
+241 NNISQMSQRALREIY
-256 LKAFELMVKESNPW
+256 LKAFEIMVKESNPW

-287 YELLTT
+287 HELLTT

-305 VSDWNAGDDAVAAML
+305 VSDWGGGDNAVAAMQ

-327 PGQDKQYQAILEAAK
+327 PGSDMQYQTILAAAK
-342 NGKLPMEVLDANV
+342 NGQLSMEVLDANV

-362 IKTHNFK
+362 VKTHNFRGYAYT
-369 NYKYSNEPD
+369 NTPN
-378 LKAHAQTVR
+378 LKAHAQVVR

-399 SGILPLTGKRVALF
+399 GSSSNVSEDGEKLLPLKGKRVALF

-427 GGTSVG
+427 GGTTIG
-433 HYTVSIIEGM
+433 HYTVSLIEGM

-451 KPLIATYTKHLAAEE
+451 KPLIGIYKKHIADEE
-466 KRLFPNGRPPFSL
+466 KRLFPNGRPQFSL
-479 MPPARADEKQFT
+479 MPPARAEEKLFT
-491 SEELNAAI
+491 NEELGAAI
-499 EGSDV
+499 DGSDV

-516 ADRSESDFY
+516 ADRSEADFY
-525 LKEGEAQLIKAVSE
+525 LKDGEKALIKQISE
-539 AYHAKGKQVVVLLD
+539 AYHAQGKKVVVLLD

-576 GQESGFS
+576 GQESGFA
-583 VADVLSGKV
+583 VADVLSGRV

-611 DKNFPANVDDK
+611 DKNFPSNVDDK

-627 FMWGYNKDQAP
+627 FMWGRNKDDA
-638 KERQP
+638 KKREP
-643 QANID
+643 QKNID
-648 YTNYEEDIYVG
+648 FTNYEEDIYVG
-659 YRYFDSFGKPVA
+659 YRYFDSFDKPVA
-671 YPFGFGLSYTTFAYE
+671 YPFGFGLSYTTFGYE
-686 NMSVSEANGV
+686 NMRVSENDGV
-696 YTVKI
+696 YTVKV
-701 DVKNTGKCAGRNVVE
+701 DVRNTGDYAGRNVVE

-725 KLNKPEKELRNYAK
+725 KANKPVKELRNFAK
-739 TKCLKPGETE
+739 TRLLQPGENE
-749 TVAMQVKTEDLAS
+749 TVTMTVSTADLAS
-762 FNEKASAWKTDAGL
+762 FNEKLSAWKTDAGL

-790 QATAKVKAWTK
+790 KATAKVKAYTH
-801 KVHNVMQPNVKLN
+801 KVNNVLKPNVKLN
-814 LLKR
+814 LLHR

>member
-1 MKGCFEHN
+1 MKHLIQ
-9 EKTKEH
+9 H
-15 IRKRLLKKSCIF
+15 VLL
-27 ALGITKT
+27 A
-34 KFHIVMNKF
+34 IVV
-43 HKLGLVVM
+43 L
-51 AVVVMCGYSLRVS
+51 CGYSLRVS
-64 AQQLKAENIDAVVKA
+64 AQQLKAENIDDVVKA
-79 MTLEEKCHMVLGRG
+79 LTLEEKCHLVLGCG
-93 MHFNDDAKFP
+93 MHFNDEAKFP
-103 GTAGSTFSVDRLGI
+103 GTAGSTFGIARLGI

-124 SQQGLRMSATRAWD
+124 SQQGLRMDSKRAWD

-160 AAFKVGQ
+160 AAFKVGK

-182 SPAMNLIRN
+182 SPSMNLIRN
-191 PLCGRNHE
+191 ALCGRNHE

-210 IAAGYVNG
+210 IAAGYVRG

-229 HFVANNQETNRN
+229 HFIANNQETNRN
-241 NNISQVSQRALREIY
+241 NNISQISQRALREIY
-256 LKAFELMVKESNPW
+256 LKAFEIMIKESNPW

-287 YELLTT
+287 HELLTT

-305 VSDWNAGDDAVAAML
+305 VSDWNAGDDAVAAMK

-327 PGQDKQYQAILEAAK
+327 PGQDKQYQAILAAAK
-342 NGKLPMEVLDANV
+342 SGELSMDILNANV

-362 IKTHNFK
+362 VKTHNFK
-369 NYKYSNEPD
+369 NEELRMKNEEFAAAPMCSAEA
-378 LKAHAQTVR
+378 LKAHAQVVR

-399 SGILPLTGKRVALF
+399 SDVLPLETSKPRVALF

-433 HYTVSIIEGM
+433 HYTVSLIEGM

-451 KPLIATYTKHLAAEE
+451 KPLIATYTKHIADEE
-466 KRLFPNGRPPFSL
+466 KRLFPNGRPAFSL
-479 MPPARADEKQFT
+479 LPLARADEKQFT
-491 SEELNAAI
+491 AQELDAAI
-499 EGSDV
+499 AGSDV

-516 ADRSESDFY
+516 ADRSEADFY
-525 LKEGEAQLIKAVSE
+525 LKEGEKQLIKAVSE

-569 LVCTWQG
+569 VVCTWQG

-583 VADVLSGKV
+583 VADVLSGRV

-600 TFQIKYGDAYA
+600 TFQINYGDAYA

-627 FMWGYNKDQAP
+627 FMWGYNKDAAP
-638 KERQP
+638 KDRQP
-643 QANID
+643 QKDID
-648 YTNYEEDIYVG
+648 FTNYEEDIYVG

-671 YPFGFGLSYTTFAYE
+671 YPFGFGLSYTTFEYDDLE
-686 NMSVSEANGV
+686 VEEDDGV
-696 YTVKI
+696 YTVKV
-701 DVKNTGKCAGRNVVE
+701 DVKNTGTRAGRNVVE

-739 TKCLKPGETE
+739 TRLLHPGEEE
-749 TVAMQVKTEDLAS
+749 TVTMKVTTADLAS
-762 FNEKASAWKTDAGL
+762 FNEKASAWKTDAGV

-783 SASDVEA
+783 SANDVEA
-790 QATAKVKAWTK
+790 QTTAKVKAWTR
-801 KVHNVMQPNVKLN
+801 KVNNVMKPNVKLN
-814 LLKR
+814 LLRR

>member
-1 MKGCFEHN
+1 
-9 EKTKEH
+9 
-15 IRKRLLKKSCIF
+15 
-27 ALGITKT
+27 
-34 KFHIVMNKF
+34 
-43 HKLGLVVM
+43 M
-51 AVVVMCGYSLRVS
+51 AVAAMGGCSLHAT
-64 AQQLKAENIDAVVKA
+64 AQQLKAETIDEVVKA

-103 GTAGSTFSVDRLGI
+103 GTAGSTFSVGRLGI

-124 SQQGLRMSATRAWD
+124 SQQGLRMSAVRAWD
-138 HNDYYPTDFVASMTL
+138 HRDYYPTDFVASMTL

-210 IAAGYVNG
+210 IAAGYVRG

-241 NNISQVSQRALREIY
+241 NNISQMSQRALREIY
-256 LKAFELMVKESNPW
+256 LKAFEIMVKESDPW

-287 YELLTT
+287 RELLTT
-293 IVRDEWGWKGMY
+293 IVRDEWGWKGMF

-342 NGKLPMEVLDANV
+342 SGKLPMEVLDANV

-362 IKTHNFK
+362 VKTHNFK
-369 NYKYSNEPD
+369 GYQANSEPD
-378 LKAHAQTVR
+378 LKAHAQIVR
-387 EVGADGIVLLKN
+387 QVGADGIVLLKN
-399 SGILPLTGKRVALF
+399 SGILPLVGKRVALF

-433 HYTVSIIEGM
+433 HYTVSLIEGM

-451 KPLIATYTKHLAAEE
+451 KPLIRAYTQHIAAEE
-466 KRLFPNGRPPFSL
+466 KRLFPKGRPAFSL

-491 SEELNAAI
+491 ADELNAAI

-516 ADRSESDFY
+516 ADRSEADFY
-525 LKEGEAQLIKAVSE
+525 LKEGEKQLIKAVSE

-562 WQDQVDA
+562 WQNQVDA

-576 GQESGFS
+576 GQESGFA

-600 TFQIKYGDAYA
+600 TFQVKYGDAYA
-611 DKNFPANVDDK
+611 DKNFPAHVDDK
-622 TLGAM
+622 TMGSM
-627 FMWGYNKDQAP
+627 FMWGRNKDDA
-638 KERQP
+638 KKREP

-686 NMSVSEANGV
+686 NVCVSEENGI
-696 YTVKI
+696 YTIKV
-701 DVKNTGKCAGRNVVE
+701 DVKNTGKKAGRNVVE

-739 TKCLKPGETE
+739 TRELQPGQTE
-749 TVAMQVKTEDLAS
+749 TVTMQVKVEDLAS
-762 FNEKASAWKTDAGL
+762 FNEKASAWKTDAGR
-776 YTFMICS
+776 YTFLICS
-783 SASDVEA
+783 SANDIEA
-790 QATAKVKAWTK
+790 KASANVKAWSK
-801 KVHNVMQPNVKLN
+801 KVNNVMKPNVKLN